1 MIWSHKLFR
10 LGFVLVFLILTACA
24 SKQAKVAVSSQ
35 GKPIQPEKVSINVPQ
50 VNPGKE
56 IVGDSTRPSWVYYQY
71 GLQAIDNH
79 EWAVSKHYLEE
90 SLRLLVTEK
99 YDSTKSRLTRSEDS
113 IYKMQMPLR
122 IVQALEDV
130 YPNLAER
137 DANDSTANDSLSID
151 GVDAYDENVADSASM
166 RVIEN
171 FLDTVDAGRF
181 SLPIRFND
189 RVMQEIYYM
198 TTSARGF
205 ITRSLTRKTAYDSL
219 IYAKLA
225 QKRMPRDLIYLA
237 LVESGFNVKA
247 YSRAKAGGMWQFI
260 PETGI
265 RYGLEVDFW
274 VDMRRNPELATDA
287 ALNYLSALYAEFGD
301 WLLSMAAYNCGEGR
315 IRRLVREKKADSTWG
330 ANRPVTYW
338 DLELPQETM
347 HYVPRILAAM
357 VIGHFPEHYDVSI
370 TKRHLPAYDT
380 VTVFD
385 SFSLD
390 EIAKFLKVPED
401 TLRTLNMELS
411 MWCTPPNRDA
421 YLLRL
426 PVGTRAAFVE
436 NYDRMEKNGFSSWK
450 QHKVRKGE
458 SMGNIAQMYGVRVAE
473 IQRANDMKKNAKLK
487 VGRTL
492 LIPVKVAPRRSTGK
506 KPSKVRTYVVQLG
519 DNLAF
524 ISRRFGISQ
533 ESLRV
538 WNDIDV
544 SSNVKYGDTIYVS
557 KPDLKPTSFVQQRVA
572 IKKGEKYVV
581 KQGDTYAQIAK
592 QYKVP
597 VFLLLQANKGFTKRL
612 TVGDSLSIPAYVR
625 PPRRMSAAVDGGA
638 PIEDSA
644 KSTDSKSNAKSSS
657 SSKGKAEPSEKTAK
671 SSSSNTSK
679 ATASKSP
686 KNTTTIYTVAAGD
699 NLFAI
704 ARKFETTVSAIREMN
719 DMGNSSNILV
729 GQKLKIP
736 GTAAAPSA
744 PKIEEVVHVVKKGE
758 GLWDISRQ
766 YGVTIEDIVKWNG
779 LKDTKIKI
787 GEKLKIK
794 TTKKNKK

>member
-1 MIWSHKLFR
+1 MIWSDKFLR
-10 LGFVLVFLILTACA
+10 LGFALVILILSACA
-24 SKQAKVAVSSQ
+24 PKQANLAASSQ
-35 GKPIQPEKVSINVPQ
+35 GKPIQSEKVSIDVPGP
-50 VNPGKE
+50 NPGKE
-56 IVGDSTRPSWVYYQY
+56 IVGDSSRPSWVYYQY

-99 YDSTKSRLTRSEDS
+99 YDSTKSGLTRSEDS
-113 IYKMQMPLR
+113 IYKMQMPVR

-130 YPNLAER
+130 YPNLSEQEGG
-137 DANDSTANDSLSID
+137 DSTAVDSLSID
-151 GVDAYDENVADSASM
+151 GVDAYDENAADSASM

-181 SLPIRFND
+181 SLPIRFNE

-219 IYAKLA
+219 IYSKLA

-247 YSRAKAGGMWQFI
+247 YSRAKAAGMWQFI

-274 VDMRRNPELATDA
+274 VDMRRNPELATEA
-287 ALNYLSALYAEFGD
+287 ALSYLSTLYAEFGD

-315 IRRLVREKKADSTWG
+315 IRRLIREKKADSTWG
-330 ANRPVTYW
+330 ERPVTYW
-338 DLELPQETM
+338 DLQLPQETM

-357 VIGHFPEHYDVSI
+357 VIGHYPEHYDVSI
-370 TKRHLPAYDT
+370 EKRQLPAYDT
-380 VTVFD
+380 VTVYD

-390 EIAKFLKVPED
+390 EISKFLKVPED
-401 TLRTLNMELS
+401 TLRSLNMELT

-426 PVGTRAAFVE
+426 PYGTRAAFVQ

-458 SMGNIAQMYGVRVAE
+458 SIGNIAQQYGVRVDE
-473 IQRANDMKKNAKLK
+473 IQRANEMKKNAKLK

-492 LIPVKVAPRRSTGK
+492 LIPIKVAPRRSTGK
-506 KPSKVRTYVVQLG
+506 KPTKVRTYVVQLG
-519 DNLAF
+519 DNLGS
-524 ISRRFGISQ
+524 ISRRFGVSQ

-538 WNDIDV
+538 WNNIEAGY
-544 SSNVKYGDTIYVS
+544 NVKKGDTIYVS
-557 KPDLKPTSFVQQRVA
+557 KPDLKPSSFIQQRVA
-572 IKKGEKYVV
+572 LKKGEKYVV
-581 KQGDTYAQIAK
+581 KAGDTYAEIAK
-592 QYKVP
+592 KYKVP
-597 VFLLLQANKGFTKRL
+597 VFLLLQANQGFTKRL
-612 TVGDSLSIPAYVR
+612 TIGDSLAIPAYVR
-625 PPRRMSAAVDGGA
+625 PLRRMSGAVDDA
-638 PIEDSA
+638 TPVVESSKNDDADSKKSS
-644 KSTDSKSNAKSSS
+644 KSTK
-657 SSKGKAEPSEKTAK
+657 KGAEKPSE
-671 SSSSNTSK
+671 
-679 ATASKSP
+679 TASKSS
-686 KNTTTIYTVAAGD
+686 KKSSANTTIIYTVEAGD

-704 ARKFETTVSAIREMN
+704 AKKFSTTVNAIREMN
-719 DMGNSSNILV
+719 EMGNSSNIKV

-736 GTAAAPSA
+736 GSAAPAPSA
-744 PKIEEVVHVVKKGE
+744 PKVEEITHVVKKGE

-787 GEKLKIK
+787 NEKLKIK
-794 TTKKNKK
+794 TTKKSKK

>member
-1 MIWSHKLFR
+1 MIWSDKFVR
-10 LGFVLVFLILTACA
+10 LGFALVLLFLTACA
-24 SKQAKVAVSSQ
+24 PKQAKLAASSQ
-35 GKPIQPEKVSINVPQ
+35 GKPIQPEKVSIDVPGP
-50 VNPGKE
+50 NPGKE

-71 GLQAIDNH
+71 GLQAMDNN

-99 YDSTKSRLTRSEDS
+99 YDSTKSKLTRSEDS
-113 IYKMQMPLR
+113 IYKMQMPVR
-122 IVQALEDV
+122 IVLALEEV
-130 YPNLAER
+130 YPNLSEAGG
-137 DANDSTANDSLSID
+137 DSTSQDSLTID
-151 GVDAYDENVADSASM
+151 GVDAYDENTADSASM

-181 SLPIRFND
+181 SLPIRFNE

-205 ITRSLTRKTAYDSL
+205 ITRSLSRKTAYDSL
-219 IYAKLA
+219 IYTKLA

-247 YSRAKAGGMWQFI
+247 YSRAKAAGMWQFI

-274 VDMRRNPELATDA
+274 VDMRRNPEMATEA
-287 ALNYLSALYAEFGD
+287 ALSYLSTLYAEFGD

-315 IRRLVREKKADSTWG
+315 IRRLIREKKADSTWG
-330 ANRPVTYW
+330 NRPVTYW
-338 DLELPQETM
+338 DLQLPQETM

-357 VIGHFPEHYDVSI
+357 VIGHFPEHYDVAI
-370 TKRHLPAYDT
+370 NKRQLPAYDT
-380 VTVFD
+380 VTVYD

-401 TLRTLNMELS
+401 TLRTLNMELT

-426 PVGTRAAFVE
+426 PYGTRAAFVQ

-458 SMGNIAQMYGVRVAE
+458 SIGVIAQQYGVRVAE
-473 IQRANDMKKNAKLK
+473 IQRANDMKKTKLK
-487 VGRTL
+487 PGRTL

-506 KPSKVRTYVVQLG
+506 KPTKVRTYVVQLG
-519 DNLAF
+519 DNLGS
-524 ISRRFGISQ
+524 ISRRFGVSQ
-533 ESLRV
+533 ESLRI
-538 WNDIDV
+538 WNNIETGY
-544 SSNVKYGDTIYVS
+544 NVKKGDTIFVS
-557 KPDLKPTSFVQQRVA
+557 KPDLKPSSFIQQRVA
-572 IKKGEKYVV
+572 LKKGEKYVV
-581 KQGDTYAQIAK
+581 KAGDTYAEIAK
-592 QYKVP
+592 KYKVP
-597 VFLLLQANKGFTKRL
+597 VFLLLQANSGFTKRL
-612 TVGDSLSIPAYVR
+612 TIGDSLAIPAYVR
-625 PPRRMSAAVDGGA
+625 PPRKMSKAN
-638 PIEDSA
+638 EDEIPVELA
-644 KSTDSKSNAKSSS
+644 KSVEQDSKKSSK
-657 SSKGKAEPSEKTAK
+657 SSKKPAEKSSEPSK
-671 SSSSNTSK
+671 SSK
-679 ATASKSP
+679 KEP
-686 KNTTTIYTVAAGD
+686 VNTTIIYTVEAGD

-704 ARKFETTVSAIREMN
+704 AKKYSTTVAAIREMN
-719 DMGNSSNILV
+719 DMGNSSNIKI

-736 GTAAAPSA
+736 GAAKPAA
-744 PKIEEVVHVVKKGE
+744 NTPKVEEITHVVKKGE

-787 GEKLKIK
+787 NEKLKIK
-794 TTKKNKK
+794 TTKKSKK

>member
-1 MIWSHKLFR
+1 MIWSPKLFR
-10 LGFVLVFLILTACA
+10 VGLALAILMFSACA
-24 SKQAKVAVSSQ
+24 SKQKKIAASPQ
-35 GKPIQPEKVSINVPQ
+35 GKPIQAEQVSIDVPQ
-50 VNPGKE
+50 VNPGME

-99 YDSTKSRLTRSEDS
+99 YDSLKSGLTRSEDS

-130 YPNLAER
+130 YPNLPGEGG
-137 DANDSTANDSLSID
+137 DSTSLDSVSIE
-151 GVDAYDENVADSASM
+151 GVDAYDENVADSASI

-219 IYAKLA
+219 IYTKLA

-260 PETGI
+260 PETGA

-287 ALNYLSALYAEFGD
+287 ALNYLSELHDEFGD

-315 IRRLVREKKADSTWG
+315 IRRLLKEKQADSTWG
-330 ANRPVTYW
+330 PNRPVTYW
-338 DLELPQETM
+338 DLQLPQETM

-357 VIGHFPEHYDVSI
+357 VIGHFPEHYDVEI
-370 TKRHLPAYDT
+370 TKRHLPDYDT

-401 TLRTLNMELS
+401 TLRSLNMELT

-426 PVGTRAAFVE
+426 PYGTRSAFVQ
-436 NYDRMEKNGFSSWK
+436 NYDRMEKNGYSSWK

-458 SMGNIAQMYGVRVAE
+458 SIGNIAQMYGVRASE
-473 IQRANDMKKNAKLK
+473 IQRANDMKNGRLK

-492 LIPVKVAPRRSTGK
+492 LIPIKVAPRRSTGK

-519 DNLAF
+519 DNLAS

-538 WNDIDV
+538 WNNIEAW
-544 SSNVKYGDTIYVS
+544 SNVKNGDTIYVS

-572 IKKGEKYVV
+572 LKKGEKYVV
-581 KQGDTYAQIAK
+581 KAGDTYSLIAK
-592 QYKVP
+592 QFKVP
-597 VFLLLQANKGFTKRL
+597 VFLLLQANRGFTRRL
-612 TVGDSLSIPAYVR
+612 TVGDSLSIPVYVR
-625 PPRRMSAAVDGGA
+625 PARKMSGAVDDGKTV
-638 PIEDSA
+638 IEPPKDYDVADSQ
-644 KSTDSKSNAKSSS
+644 SKSKSSKKSSS
-657 SSKGKAEPSEKTAK
+657 SSK
-671 SSSSNTSK
+671 TS
-679 ATASKSP
+679 
-686 KNTTTIYTVAAGD
+686 KNTTIIYTVASGD
-699 NLFAI
+699 NLYAI
-704 ARKFETTVSAIREMN
+704 AKKFDTSVSAIREMN
-719 DMGNSSNILV
+719 EMGSSSNIKV

-736 GTAAAPSA
+736 GSAASSAPST
-744 PKIEEVVHVVKKGE
+744 PKVEEITHVVKKGE

-779 LKDTKIKI
+779 LKDTKIKVN
-787 GEKLKIK
+787 EKLKIK
-794 TTKKNKK
+794 TTKKRK

>member
-1 MIWSHKLFR
+1 MIWSNKFVR
-10 LGFVLVFLILTACA
+10 LGFVIALLLLTACA
-24 SKQAKVAVSSQ
+24 PKQAKLAASTQ
-35 GKPIQPEKVSINVPQ
+35 GKPIQPEKVSIDVPAK
-50 VNPGKE
+50 NPGKE

-113 IYKMQMPLR
+113 IYKMQMPVR

-130 YPNLAER
+130 YPNLSEQEES
-137 DANDSTANDSLSID
+137 DSSSVDSLSID
-151 GVDAYDENVADSASM
+151 GVDAYDENAADSVSM
-166 RVIEN
+166 HVIEN

-181 SLPIRFND
+181 SLPIRFNE

-198 TTSARGF
+198 TTSARSF

-219 IYAKLA
+219 IYTKLA

-247 YSRAKAGGMWQFI
+247 YSRAKAAGMWQFI
-260 PETGI
+260 PETGM
-265 RYGLEVDFW
+265 RYGLEQDFW
-274 VDMRRNPELATDA
+274 VDMRRNPEMATEA
-287 ALNYLSALYAEFGD
+287 ALSYLSTLYAEFGD

-315 IRRLVREKKADSTWG
+315 IRRLIREKKADSTWG
-330 ANRPVTYW
+330 NRPVTYW
-338 DLELPQETM
+338 DLQLPQETM

-357 VIGHFPEHYDVSI
+357 VIGHFPDHYNVEI
-370 TKRHLPAYDT
+370 TKRVLPAYDT

-401 TLRTLNMELS
+401 TLRTLNMELT

-426 PVGTRAAFVE
+426 PYGTRAVFVQ

-458 SMGNIAQMYGVRVAE
+458 SIGVIAQQYGVRVSE
-473 IQRANDMKKNAKLK
+473 IQRANDMKKTKLK
-487 VGRTL
+487 PGRTL

-519 DNLAF
+519 DNLAS
-524 ISRRFGISQ
+524 ISRRFGVSQ
-533 ESLRV
+533 ESLRI
-538 WNDIDV
+538 WNNIEPGY
-544 SSNVKYGDTIYVS
+544 NVKKGDTIYVS
-557 KPDLKPTSFVQQRVA
+557 KPELKPSSFVQQRVA
-572 IKKGEKYVV
+572 LKKGEKYVV
-581 KQGDTYAQIAK
+581 KTGDTYAAIAK
-592 QYKVP
+592 NYKVP
-597 VFLLLQANKGFTKRL
+597 VFLLLQANSGFTKRL
-612 TVGDSLSIPAYVR
+612 TIGDTLAIPAYVR
-625 PPRRMSAAVDGGA
+625 PPRKMSKAIDDEIPVIETKVVDSS
-638 PIEDSA
+638 D
-644 KSTDSKSNAKSSS
+644 KKSNKSKKTVEPE
-657 SSKGKAEPSEKTAK
+657 SSK
-671 SSSSNTSK
+671 NSK
-679 ATASKSP
+679 KQPVS
-686 KNTTTIYTVAAGD
+686 TTIIYTVEAGD

-704 ARKFETTVSAIREMN
+704 SRKFSTTVAAIREMN
-719 DMGNSSNILV
+719 DMGNSSNIKV

-736 GTAAAPSA
+736 GSAAPVSSA
-744 PKIEEVVHVVKKGE
+744 PKVEEVTHVVKKGE

-787 GEKLKIK
+787 NEKLKIK
-794 TTKKNKK
+794 TTKKIKK

>member
-1 MIWSHKLFR
+1 MIWSDKFVR
-10 LGFVLVFLILTACA
+10 LGFALVLLFLTACA
-24 SKQAKVAVSSQ
+24 PKQAKLAASSQ
-35 GKPIQPEKVSINVPQ
+35 GKPIQPEKVSIDVPGP
-50 VNPGKE
+50 NPGKE

-71 GLQAIDNH
+71 GLQAMDNN

-99 YDSTKSRLTRSEDS
+99 YDSTKSKLTRSEDS
-113 IYKMQMPLR
+113 IYKMQMPVR
-122 IVQALEDV
+122 IVLALEEV
-130 YPNLAER
+130 YPNLSEAGG
-137 DANDSTANDSLSID
+137 DSTSQDSLTID
-151 GVDAYDENVADSASM
+151 GVDAYDENTADSASM

-181 SLPIRFND
+181 SLPIRFNE

-205 ITRSLTRKTAYDSL
+205 ITRSLSRKTAYDSL
-219 IYAKLA
+219 IYTKLA

-247 YSRAKAGGMWQFI
+247 YSRAKAAGMWQFI

-274 VDMRRNPELATDA
+274 VDMRRNPEMATEA
-287 ALNYLSALYAEFGD
+287 ALSYLSTLYAEFGD

-315 IRRLVREKKADSTWG
+315 IRRLIREKKADSTWG
-330 ANRPVTYW
+330 NRPVTYW
-338 DLELPQETM
+338 DLQLPQETM

-357 VIGHFPEHYDVSI
+357 VIGHFPDHYDVAI
-370 TKRHLPAYDT
+370 NKRQLPAYDT
-380 VTVFD
+380 VTVYD

-401 TLRTLNMELS
+401 TLRTLNMELT

-426 PVGTRAAFVE
+426 PYGTRAAFVQ

-458 SMGNIAQMYGVRVAE
+458 SIGVIAQQYGVRVAE
-473 IQRANDMKKNAKLK
+473 IQRANDMKKTKLK
-487 VGRTL
+487 PGRTL

-506 KPSKVRTYVVQLG
+506 KPTKVRTYVVQLG
-519 DNLAF
+519 DNLGS
-524 ISRRFGISQ
+524 ISRRFGVSQ
-533 ESLRV
+533 ESLRI
-538 WNDIDV
+538 WNNIETGY
-544 SSNVKYGDTIYVS
+544 NVKKGDTIFVS
-557 KPDLKPTSFVQQRVA
+557 KPDLKPSSFIQQRVA
-572 IKKGEKYVV
+572 LKKGEKYVV
-581 KQGDTYAQIAK
+581 KAGDTYAEIAK
-592 QYKVP
+592 KYKVP
-597 VFLLLQANKGFTKRL
+597 VFLLLQANSGFTKRL
-612 TVGDSLSIPAYVR
+612 TIGDSLAIPAYVR
-625 PPRRMSAAVDGGA
+625 PPRKMSKAN
-638 PIEDSA
+638 EDEIPVELA
-644 KSTDSKSNAKSSS
+644 KSVEQDSKKSSK
-657 SSKGKAEPSEKTAK
+657 SSKKPAEKSSEPS
-671 SSSSNTSK
+671 SK
-679 ATASKSP
+679 PSKKEP
-686 KNTTTIYTVAAGD
+686 VNTTIIYTVEAGD

-704 ARKFETTVSAIREMN
+704 AKKYSTTVAAIREMN
-719 DMGNSSNILV
+719 DMGNSSNIKI

-736 GTAAAPSA
+736 GSAKPAANT
-744 PKIEEVVHVVKKGE
+744 PKVEEITHVVKKGE

-787 GEKLKIK
+787 NEKLKIK
-794 TTKKNKK
+794 TTKKPKK

>member
-1 MIWSHKLFR
+1 MLS
-10 LGFVLVFLILTACA
+10 ACA
-24 SKQAKVAVSSQ
+24 PKQAKLAASSQ
-35 GKPIQPEKVSINVPQ
+35 GKPIQAEKVSIDVPGP
-50 VNPGKE
+50 NPGKE

-71 GLQAIDNH
+71 GLQAMDNNQ
-79 EWAVSKHYLEE
+79 WAVSKHYLEE

-99 YDSTKSRLTRSEDS
+99 YDSTKSGLTRSEDS
-113 IYKMQMPLR
+113 IYKMQMPVR

-130 YPNLAER
+130 YPNLAEQEGS
-137 DANDSTANDSLSID
+137 DSTNTDSLSID
-151 GVDAYDENVADSASM
+151 GVDAYDENAADSASM

-181 SLPIRFND
+181 SLPIRFNE

-198 TTSARGF
+198 TTTARGF

-219 IYAKLA
+219 IYTKLA

-247 YSRAKAGGMWQFI
+247 YSRAKAAGMWQFI

-274 VDMRRNPELATDA
+274 VDMRRNPEMATEA
-287 ALNYLSALYAEFGD
+287 ALSYLSTLYAEFGD

-315 IRRLVREKKADSTWG
+315 IRRLIREKKADSTWG
-330 ANRPVTYW
+330 NRPVTYW
-338 DLELPQETM
+338 DLQLPQETM

-357 VIGHFPEHYDVSI
+357 VIGHYPNHYDVSI
-370 TKRHLPAYDT
+370 TKRQLPAYDT
-380 VTVFD
+380 VTVYD

-401 TLRTLNMELS
+401 TLRTLNMELT

-426 PVGTRAAFVE
+426 PYGTRAAFVQ

-450 QHKVRKGE
+450 EHKVRKGE
-458 SMGNIAQMYGVRVAE
+458 SIGVIAQQYGVRVAE
-473 IQRANDMKKNAKLK
+473 IQRANDLKKTKLK
-487 VGRTL
+487 PGRTL
-492 LIPVKVAPRRSTGK
+492 LIPIKVAPRRSTGK
-506 KPSKVRTYVVQLG
+506 KPTKVRTYVVQLG
-519 DNLAF
+519 DNLAS

-538 WNDIDV
+538 WNNIEAGY
-544 SSNVKYGDTIYVS
+544 NVKKGDTIFVS

-572 IKKGEKYVV
+572 LKKGEKYVV
-581 KQGDTYAQIAK
+581 KAGDTYAEIAK
-592 QYKVP
+592 KYKVP
-597 VFLLLQANKGFTKRL
+597 VFLLLQANSGFTKRL
-612 TVGDSLSIPAYVR
+612 TIGDSLAIPAYVR
-625 PPRRMSAAVDGGA
+625 PPRKMSKAVE
-638 PIEDSA
+638 EDVPVEVAKAVETDSKKSSKSSKKSAEKPAESA
-644 KSTDSKSNAKSSS
+644 KSSK
-657 SSKGKAEPSEKTAK
+657 KAPVS
-671 SSSSNTSK
+671 
-679 ATASKSP
+679 
-686 KNTTTIYTVAAGD
+686 TTIIYTVEAGD

-704 ARKFETTVSAIREMN
+704 AKKYSTTVAAIREMN
-719 DMGNSSNILV
+719 DMGNSSNIKV

-736 GTAAAPSA
+736 GSAAPASSA
-744 PKIEEVVHVVKKGE
+744 PKVEEITHVVKKGE

-787 GEKLKIK
+787 NEKLKIK
-794 TTKKNKK
+794 TTKKPKK

>member
-1 MIWSHKLFR
+1 MIWSDKFVR
-10 LGFVLVFLILTACA
+10 LGFALVLLFLTACA
-24 SKQAKVAVSSQ
+24 PKQAKLAASSQ
-35 GKPIQPEKVSINVPQ
+35 GKPIQPEKVSIDVPGP
-50 VNPGKE
+50 NPGKE

-71 GLQAIDNH
+71 GLQAMDNSQ
-79 EWAVSKHYLEE
+79 WAVSKHYLEE

-99 YDSTKSRLTRSEDS
+99 YDSTKSKLTRSEDS
-113 IYKMQMPLR
+113 IYKMQMPVR

-130 YPNLAER
+130 YPNLSEQ
-137 DANDSTANDSLSID
+137 DDNDSTSADSLSIE
-151 GVDAYDENVADSASM
+151 GVDAYDENAADSASI

-181 SLPIRFND
+181 SLPIRFNE

-205 ITRSLTRKTAYDSL
+205 ITRSLSRKTAYDSL

-247 YSRAKAGGMWQFI
+247 YSRAKAAGMWQFI

-274 VDMRRNPELATDA
+274 VDMRRNPEMATEA
-287 ALNYLSALYAEFGD
+287 ALSYLSTLYAEFGD

-315 IRRLVREKKADSTWG
+315 IRRLIREKKADSTWG
-330 ANRPVTYW
+330 NRPVTYW
-338 DLELPQETM
+338 DLQLPQETM

-357 VIGHFPEHYDVSI
+357 VIGHYPNHYDVTI
-370 TKRHLPAYDT
+370 TKRQLPVYDT
-380 VTVFD
+380 VTVYD

-401 TLRTLNMELS
+401 TLRTLNMELT

-426 PVGTRAAFVE
+426 PYGTRAAFVQ

-450 QHKVRKGE
+450 EHKVRKGE
-458 SMGNIAQMYGVRVAE
+458 SIGVIAQQYGVRVAE
-473 IQRANDMKKNAKLK
+473 IQRANDMKKTKLK
-487 VGRTL
+487 PGRTL

-506 KPSKVRTYVVQLG
+506 KPTKVRTYVVLLG
-519 DNLAF
+519 DNLGS
-524 ISRRFGISQ
+524 ISRRFGVSQ
-533 ESLRV
+533 ESLRI
-538 WNDIDV
+538 WNNIETGY
-544 SSNVKYGDTIYVS
+544 NVKKGDTIYVS
-557 KPDLKPTSFVQQRVA
+557 KPDLKPTSFIQQRVA
-572 IKKGEKYVV
+572 LKKGEKYVV
-581 KQGDTYAQIAK
+581 KAGDTYAEIAK
-592 QYKVP
+592 KYKVP
-597 VFLLLQANKGFTKRL
+597 VFLLLQANSGFTKRL
-612 TVGDSLSIPAYVR
+612 TIGDSLAIPAYVR
-625 PPRRMSAAVDGGA
+625 PPRKMSKATDEEYPVEPAKAV
-638 PIEDSA
+638 ESSDSKTSR
-644 KSTDSKSNAKSSS
+644 KSSKKTADKSSDSKSSNSKSS
-657 SSKGKAEPSEKTAK
+657 KKAPVS
-671 SSSSNTSK
+671 
-679 ATASKSP
+679 
-686 KNTTTIYTVAAGD
+686 TTILYTVEAGD
-699 NLFAI
+699 NLYSI
-704 ARKFETTVSAIREMN
+704 SKKYSTTVAAIREMN
-719 DMGNSSNILV
+719 DMGNSSNIKV

-736 GTAAAPSA
+736 GSAAPAPSA
-744 PKIEEVVHVVKKGE
+744 PKVEEITHVVKKGE

-787 GEKLKIK
+787 NEKLKIK

>member
-1 MIWSHKLFR
+1 MIWSDKFVR
-10 LGFVLVFLILTACA
+10 LGFALVLLFLTACA
-24 SKQAKVAVSSQ
+24 PKQAKLAASSQ
-35 GKPIQPEKVSINVPQ
+35 GKPIQPEKVSIDVPGP
-50 VNPGKE
+50 NPGKE

-71 GLQAIDNH
+71 GLQAMDNSQ
-79 EWAVSKHYLEE
+79 WAVSKHYLEE

-99 YDSTKSRLTRSEDS
+99 YDSTKSKLTRSEDS
-113 IYKMQMPLR
+113 IYKMQMPVR

-130 YPNLAER
+130 YPNLSEQ
-137 DANDSTANDSLSID
+137 DDNDSTSADSLSIE
-151 GVDAYDENVADSASM
+151 GVDAYDENAADSASI

-181 SLPIRFND
+181 SLPIRFNE

-205 ITRSLTRKTAYDSL
+205 ITRSLSRKTAYDSL

-247 YSRAKAGGMWQFI
+247 YSRAKAAGMWQFI

-274 VDMRRNPELATDA
+274 VDMRRNPEMATEA
-287 ALNYLSALYAEFGD
+287 ALSYLSTLYAEFGD

-315 IRRLVREKKADSTWG
+315 IRRLIREKKADSTWG
-330 ANRPVTYW
+330 NRPVTYW
-338 DLELPQETM
+338 DLQLPQETM

-357 VIGHFPEHYDVSI
+357 VIGHYPNHYDVTI
-370 TKRHLPAYDT
+370 TKRQLPVYDT
-380 VTVFD
+380 VTVYD

-401 TLRTLNMELS
+401 TLRTLNMELT

-426 PVGTRAAFVE
+426 PYGTRAAFVQ
-436 NYDRMEKNGFSSWK
+436 NYDRMEKNGFTSWK

-458 SMGNIAQMYGVRVAE
+458 SIGVIAQQYGVRVAE
-473 IQRANDMKKNAKLK
+473 IQRANDMKKTKLK
-487 VGRTL
+487 PGRTL

-506 KPSKVRTYVVQLG
+506 KPTKVRTYVVLLG
-519 DNLAF
+519 DNLGS
-524 ISRRFGISQ
+524 ISRRFGVSQ
-533 ESLRV
+533 ESLRI
-538 WNDIDV
+538 WNNIETGY
-544 SSNVKYGDTIYVS
+544 NVKKGDTIYVS
-557 KPDLKPTSFVQQRVA
+557 KPDLKPTSFIQQRVA
-572 IKKGEKYVV
+572 LKKGEKYVV
-581 KQGDTYAQIAK
+581 KAGDTYAEIAK
-592 QYKVP
+592 KYKVP
-597 VFLLLQANKGFTKRL
+597 VFLLLQANSGFTKRL
-612 TVGDSLSIPAYVR
+612 TIGDSLAIPAYVR
-625 PPRRMSAAVDGGA
+625 PPRKMSKATDEEYPVEPAKAV
-638 PIEDSA
+638 ESSDSKTSR
-644 KSTDSKSNAKSSS
+644 KSSKKTADKSSDSKSSNSKSS
-657 SSKGKAEPSEKTAK
+657 KKAPVS
-671 SSSSNTSK
+671 
-679 ATASKSP
+679 
-686 KNTTTIYTVAAGD
+686 TTILYTVEAGD
-699 NLFAI
+699 NLYSI
-704 ARKFETTVSAIREMN
+704 SKKYSTTVAAIREMN
-719 DMGNSSNILV
+719 DMGNSSNIKV

-736 GTAAAPSA
+736 GSAAPAPSA
-744 PKIEEVVHVVKKGE
+744 PKVEEITHVVKKGE

-787 GEKLKIK
+787 NEKLKIK

>member
-1 MIWSHKLFR
+1 VIWSHKLLG
-10 LGFVLVFLILTACA
+10 LGFAFIVLMLSACA
-24 SKQAKVAVSSQ
+24 SKQAKVVASPQ
-35 GKPIQPEKVSINVPQ
+35 EKPIQPEKVVIDVPQ

-56 IVGDSTRPSWVYYQY
+56 IVGDSSRPSWVYYQY
-71 GLQAIDNH
+71 GLQAIDNN

-99 YDSTKSRLTRSEDS
+99 YDSTKSRLTRAEDS

-130 YPNLAER
+130 YPNLPGEGA
-137 DANDSTANDSLSID
+137 DSTSTDSVSIE
-151 GVDAYDENVADSASM
+151 GVDAYDENVADSASI

-181 SLPIRFND
+181 SLPIRFNE

-198 TTSARGF
+198 TTSARAF
-205 ITRSLTRKTAYDSL
+205 ITRSLSRKTAYDSL
-219 IYAKLA
+219 IYTKLA
-225 QKRMPRDLIYLA
+225 QHGMPRDLIYLA

-247 YSRAKAGGMWQFI
+247 YSRAKAAGMWQFI

-274 VDMRRNPELATDA
+274 VDMRRNPELATEA
-287 ALNYLSALYAEFGD
+287 ALTYLTQLHDEFGD

-315 IRRLVREKKADSTWG
+315 IRRLIREKHADPTWG
-330 ANRPVTYW
+330 DRPVTYW
-338 DLELPQETM
+338 DLQLPQETM

-357 VIGHFPEHYDVSI
+357 VIGHFPEQYDVSI
-370 TKRHLPAYDT
+370 TKRQLPPYDT
-380 VTVFD
+380 VTVYD
-385 SFSLD
+385 SFSMD
-390 EIAKFLKVPED
+390 EISKFLKVPED
-401 TLRTLNMELS
+401 TLRSLNMELT

-426 PVGTRAAFVE
+426 PYGTRAAFVQ

-458 SMGNIAQMYGVRVAE
+458 SIGSIAQQYGVRAAE
-473 IQRANDMKKNAKLK
+473 IQRANDMRKNARLK

-492 LIPVKVAPRRSTGK
+492 LIPIKVAPRRSTGK

-519 DNLAF
+519 DNLGS

-538 WNDIDV
+538 WNHIEAW
-544 SSNVKYGDTIYVS
+544 SNVKNGDTIYVS
-557 KPDLKPTSFVQQRVA
+557 KPDLKPSSFVQQRVA
-572 IKKGEKYVV
+572 LKKGEKYIV
-581 KQGDTYAQIAK
+581 QAGDTYAAIAK
-592 QYKVP
+592 KYKVP
-597 VFLLLQANKGFTKRL
+597 VFLLLQANNGFTKRL

-625 PPRRMSAAVDGGA
+625 PPRKMSGAVDDGN
-638 PIEDSA
+638 PVVEPPKVVNVDDSQ
-644 KSTDSKSNAKSSS
+644 SKSKSSKKNAT
-657 SSKGKAEPSEKTAK
+657 SSK
-671 SSSSNTSK
+671 SS
-679 ATASKSP
+679 
-686 KNTTTIYTVAAGD
+686 KNTTIIYTVAAGD
-699 NLFAI
+699 NLYAI
-704 ARKFETTVSAIREMN
+704 AKKFDTSVSAIRDMN
-719 DMGNSSNILV
+719 EMGNSSNIKV

-736 GTAAAPSA
+736 GSGAPAVST
-744 PKIEEVVHVVKKGE
+744 PKVEEVTHVVKKGE

-779 LKDTKIKI
+779 LKDTKIKVN
-787 GEKLKIK
+787 EKLKIK
-794 TTKKNKK
+794 TTKKKK

>member
-1 MIWSHKLFR
+1 MIWSNTFLR
-10 LGFVLVFLILTACA
+10 LGFALVFLMLSACA
-24 SKQAKVAVSSQ
+24 SKQANVAASSQ
-35 GKPIQPEKVSINVPQ
+35 GRPIPTEKVSIDVSGT
-50 VNPGKE
+50 NPGKE

-71 GLQAIDNH
+71 GLQAIDNN

-99 YDSTKSRLTRSEDS
+99 YDSSKSRLTRSEDS
-113 IYKMQMPLR
+113 IYRMQMPVR

-130 YPNLAER
+130 YPNLSQ
-137 DANDSTANDSLSID
+137 DGDDSTSVDSLSID
-151 GVDAYDENVADSASM
+151 GVDAYDENAADSASM

-181 SLPIRFND
+181 SLPVRFNE

-198 TTSARGF
+198 TTTARGF

-219 IYAKLA
+219 IYTKLA

-247 YSRAKAGGMWQFI
+247 YSRAKAAGMWQFI

-287 ALNYLSALYAEFGD
+287 ALSYLSSLYAEFGD

-315 IRRLVREKKADSTWG
+315 IRRLIREKKADSTWG
-330 ANRPVTYW
+330 DRPVTYW
-338 DLELPQETM
+338 DLQLPQETM

-357 VIGHFPEHYDVSI
+357 VIGHFPDHYDVAI
-370 TKRHLPAYDT
+370 EKRHLPAYDT

-385 SFSLD
+385 SFSMD

-401 TLRTLNMELS
+401 TLRTLNMELT

-426 PVGTRAAFVE
+426 PYGTRAAFVQ

-458 SMGNIAQMYGVRVAE
+458 SIGNIAQQYGVRVAE

-506 KPSKVRTYVVQLG
+506 KPTKVRTYVVQLG
-519 DNLAF
+519 DNLGS
-524 ISRRFGISQ
+524 ISRRFGVSQ

-538 WNDIDV
+538 WNNIDAGY
-544 SSNVKYGDTIYVS
+544 NVKKGDTIYVS
-557 KPDLKPTSFVQQRVA
+557 KPDLKPSSFVQQRVA
-572 IKKGEKYVV
+572 LKKGEKYIV
-581 KQGDTYAQIAK
+581 KEGDTYALIAK

-597 VFLLLQANKGFTKRL
+597 VFLLLQANSGFTKRL
-612 TVGDSLSIPAYVR
+612 TIGDSLSIPVYVR
-625 PPRRMSAAVDGGA
+625 PPRKMSKAIDDEV
-638 PIEDSA
+638 PVVEVA
-644 KSTDSKSNAKSSS
+644 KANETTDSKKSNKNSKKS
-657 SSKGKAEPSEKTAK
+657 AEPA
-671 SSSSNTSK
+671 
-679 ATASKSP
+679 ASKKQPVS
-686 KNTTTIYTVAAGD
+686 TTIIYTVESGD

-704 ARKFETTVSAIREMN
+704 AKKYSTTVNAIREMN
-719 DMGNSSNILV
+719 EMGNSSNIKV

-736 GTAAAPSA
+736 GSAAPA
-744 PKIEEVVHVVKKGE
+744 PSTPKVEEITHVVKKGE

-787 GEKLKIK
+787 NEKLKIK

>member
-1 MIWSHKLFR
+1 MIWSDKFVR
-10 LGFVLVFLILTACA
+10 LGFALVLLFLTACA
-24 SKQAKVAVSSQ
+24 PKQAKLAASSQ
-35 GKPIQPEKVSINVPQ
+35 GKPIQPEKVSIDVPGP
-50 VNPGKE
+50 NPGKE

-71 GLQAIDNH
+71 GLQAMDNN

-99 YDSTKSRLTRSEDS
+99 YDSTKSKLTRSEDS
-113 IYKMQMPLR
+113 IYKMQMPVR
-122 IVQALEDV
+122 IVLALEEV
-130 YPNLAER
+130 YPNLSEAGG
-137 DANDSTANDSLSID
+137 DSTSLDSLTID
-151 GVDAYDENVADSASM
+151 GVDAYDENTADSASM

-181 SLPIRFND
+181 SLPIRFNE

-205 ITRSLTRKTAYDSL
+205 ITRSLSRKTAYDSL
-219 IYAKLA
+219 IYTKLA

-247 YSRAKAGGMWQFI
+247 YSRAKAAGMWQFI

-274 VDMRRNPELATDA
+274 VDMRRNPEMATEA
-287 ALNYLSALYAEFGD
+287 ALSYLSTLYAEFGD

-315 IRRLVREKKADSTWG
+315 IRRLIREKKADSTWG
-330 ANRPVTYW
+330 NRPVTYW
-338 DLELPQETM
+338 DLQLPQETM

-357 VIGHFPEHYDVSI
+357 VIGHFPDHYDVAI
-370 TKRHLPAYDT
+370 NKRQLPAYDT
-380 VTVFD
+380 VTVYD

-401 TLRTLNMELS
+401 TLRTLNMELT

-426 PVGTRAAFVE
+426 PYGTRAAFVQ

-458 SMGNIAQMYGVRVAE
+458 SIGVIAQQYGVRVAE
-473 IQRANDMKKNAKLK
+473 IQRANDMKKTKLK
-487 VGRTL
+487 PGRTL

-506 KPSKVRTYVVQLG
+506 KPTKVRTYVVQLG
-519 DNLAF
+519 DNLGS
-524 ISRRFGISQ
+524 ISRRFGVSQ
-533 ESLRV
+533 ESLRI
-538 WNDIDV
+538 WNNIETGY
-544 SSNVKYGDTIYVS
+544 NVKKGDTIFVS
-557 KPDLKPTSFVQQRVA
+557 KPDLKPSSFIQQRVA
-572 IKKGEKYVV
+572 LKKGEKYVV
-581 KQGDTYAQIAK
+581 KAGDTYAEIAK
-592 QYKVP
+592 KYKVP
-597 VFLLLQANKGFTKRL
+597 VFLLLQANSGFTKRL
-612 TVGDSLSIPAYVR
+612 TIGDSLAIPAYVR
-625 PPRRMSAAVDGGA
+625 PPRKMSKAN
-638 PIEDSA
+638 EDEIPVELA
-644 KSTDSKSNAKSSS
+644 KSVEQDSKKSSK
-657 SSKGKAEPSEKTAK
+657 SSKKPAEKSSEPSSK
-671 SSSSNTSK
+671 SSK
-679 ATASKSP
+679 KEP
-686 KNTTTIYTVAAGD
+686 VNTTIIYTVEAGD

-704 ARKFETTVSAIREMN
+704 AKKYSTTVAAIREMN
-719 DMGNSSNILV
+719 DMGNSSNIKI

-736 GTAAAPSA
+736 GAAKPAASS
-744 PKIEEVVHVVKKGE
+744 PKVEEITHVVKKGE

-787 GEKLKIK
+787 NEKLKIK
-794 TTKKNKK
+794 TTKKPKK

>member
-1 MIWSHKLFR
+1 MIWSDKFVR
-10 LGFVLVFLILTACA
+10 LGFALVLLFLTACA
-24 SKQAKVAVSSQ
+24 PKQAKLAASSQ
-35 GKPIQPEKVSINVPQ
+35 GKPIQPEKVSIDVPGP
-50 VNPGKE
+50 NPGKE

-71 GLQAIDNH
+71 GLQAMDNSQ
-79 EWAVSKHYLEE
+79 WAVSKHYLEE

-99 YDSTKSRLTRSEDS
+99 YDSTKSKLTRSEDS
-113 IYKMQMPLR
+113 IYKMQMPVR

-130 YPNLAER
+130 YPNLAEQEGS
-137 DANDSTANDSLSID
+137 DSTNTDSLTIE
-151 GVDAYDENVADSASM
+151 GVDAYDENAADSASM

-181 SLPIRFND
+181 SLPIRFNE

-219 IYAKLA
+219 IYTKLA

-247 YSRAKAGGMWQFI
+247 YSRAKAAGMWQFI

-274 VDMRRNPELATDA
+274 VDMRRNPEMATEA
-287 ALNYLSALYAEFGD
+287 ALSYLSTLYAEFGD

-315 IRRLVREKKADSTWG
+315 IRRLIREKKADSTWG
-330 ANRPVTYW
+330 NRPVTYW
-338 DLELPQETM
+338 DLQLPQETM

-357 VIGHFPEHYDVSI
+357 VIGHYPSHYDVEI
-370 TKRHLPAYDT
+370 TKRQLPAYDT
-380 VTVFD
+380 VTVYD

-401 TLRTLNMELS
+401 TLRTLNMELT

-426 PVGTRAAFVE
+426 PYGTRAAFVQ

-450 QHKVRKGE
+450 EHKVRKGE
-458 SMGNIAQMYGVRVAE
+458 SIGVIAQQYGVRVAE
-473 IQRANDMKKNAKLK
+473 IQRANDMKKTKLK
-487 VGRTL
+487 PGRTL

-506 KPSKVRTYVVQLG
+506 KPTKVRTYVVLLG
-519 DNLAF
+519 DNLGS
-524 ISRRFGISQ
+524 ISRRFGVSQ
-533 ESLRV
+533 ESLRI
-538 WNDIDV
+538 WNNIETGY
-544 SSNVKYGDTIYVS
+544 NVKKGDTIYVS
-557 KPDLKPTSFVQQRVA
+557 KPDLKPTSFIQQRVA
-572 IKKGEKYVV
+572 LKKGEKYVV
-581 KQGDTYAQIAK
+581 KAGDTYAQIAK
-592 QYKVP
+592 KYKVP
-597 VFLLLQANKGFTKRL
+597 VFLLLQANQGFTKRL
-612 TVGDSLSIPAYVR
+612 TIGDSLAIPAYVR
-625 PPRRMSAAVDGGA
+625 PPRKM
-638 PIEDSA
+638 
-644 KSTDSKSNAKSSS
+644 
-657 SSKGKAEPSEKTAK
+657 
-671 SSSSNTSK
+671 SK
-679 ATASKSP
+679 ATDEEYPVEPAKAVESSDSKTSSKSSKKTADKSSNSKSSNSKSSKKAP
-686 KNTTTIYTVAAGD
+686 VSTTILYTVEAGD
-699 NLFAI
+699 NLYSI
-704 ARKFETTVSAIREMN
+704 SKKYSTTVAAIREMN
-719 DMGNSSNILV
+719 DMGNSSNIKV

-736 GTAAAPSA
+736 GSVAPAPST
-744 PKIEEVVHVVKKGE
+744 PKVEEITHVVKKGE

-787 GEKLKIK
+787 NEKLKIK

>member
-1 MIWSHKLFR
+1 MIWSNKFVR
-10 LGFVLVFLILTACA
+10 LGIAIAFLFLTACA
-24 SKQAKVAVSSQ
+24 PKQAKLVASSQ
-35 GKPIQPEKVSINVPQ
+35 GQPIQPEKVFIDVPGP
-50 VNPGKE
+50 NPGKE
-56 IVGDSTRPSWVYYQY
+56 VVGDSTRPSWVYYQY
-71 GLQAIDNH
+71 GLQAMDNNQ
-79 EWAVSKHYLEE
+79 WAVSKHYLEE

-99 YDSTKSRLTRSEDS
+99 YDSTKSKLTRSEDS
-113 IYKMQMPLR
+113 IYKMQMPVR

-130 YPNLAER
+130 YPNLSEQEG
-137 DANDSTANDSLSID
+137 NDSSSVDSLSID
-151 GVDAYDENVADSASM
+151 GVDAYDENAADSASM

-181 SLPIRFND
+181 SLPIRFNE

-219 IYAKLA
+219 IYTKLA

-287 ALNYLSALYAEFGD
+287 ALSYLSSLYAEFGD

-315 IRRLVREKKADSTWG
+315 IRRLIKEKKADSTWG
-330 ANRPVTYW
+330 NRPVTYW
-338 DLELPQETM
+338 DLQLPQETM

-357 VIGHFPEHYDVSI
+357 VIGHFPDHYDVAI
-370 TKRHLPAYDT
+370 EKRHLPAYDT

-401 TLRTLNMELS
+401 TLRTLNMELT

-426 PVGTRAAFVE
+426 PYGTRAAFVQ

-458 SMGNIAQMYGVRVAE
+458 SIGVIAQQYGVRVSE
-473 IQRANDMKKNAKLK
+473 IQRANDMKKTKLK
-487 VGRTL
+487 PGRTL
-492 LIPVKVAPRRSTGK
+492 LIPIKVAPRRSTGK
-506 KPSKVRTYVVQLG
+506 KPTKVRTYVVQLG
-519 DNLAF
+519 DNLGS
-524 ISRRFGISQ
+524 ISRRFGVSQ

-538 WNDIDV
+538 WNNIEAGY
-544 SSNVKYGDTIYVS
+544 NVKKGDTIYVS
-557 KPDLKPTSFVQQRVA
+557 KPELKPTSFVQQRVA
-572 IKKGEKYVV
+572 LKKGEKYVV
-581 KQGDTYAQIAK
+581 KSGDTYAEIAK
-592 QYKVP
+592 KYKVP
-597 VFLLLQANKGFTKRL
+597 VFLLLQANSGFTKRL
-612 TVGDSLSIPAYVR
+612 TIGDSLAIPAYVR
-625 PPRRMSAAVDGGA
+625 PPRKMSKAVDDEDPVVELAKA
-638 PIEDSA
+638 PE
-644 KSTDSKSNAKSSS
+644 STDSKKSTTKSS
-657 SSKGKAEPSEKTAK
+657 KK
-671 SSSSNTSK
+671 SDES
-679 ATASKSP
+679 TASKSSKKTP
-686 KNTTTIYTVAAGD
+686 VSTTIIYTVESGD

-704 ARKFETTVSAIREMN
+704 ARKFSTTVAAIRDMNEM
-719 DMGNSSNILV
+719 GSSSNIKV

-736 GTAAAPSA
+736 GSVATAPST
-744 PKIEEVVHVVKKGE
+744 PKVEEITHVVKKGE

-787 GEKLKIK
+787 NEKLKIK

>member
-1 MIWSHKLFR
+1 MIWSDKLLR
-10 LGFVLVFLILTACA
+10 LGFALVILMLSACA
-24 SKQAKVAVSSQ
+24 PKQAKLAASSQ
-35 GKPIQPEKVSINVPQ
+35 GKPIQAEKVSIDVPGP
-50 VNPGKE
+50 NPGKE

-71 GLQAIDNH
+71 GLQAMDNKQ
-79 EWAVSKHYLEE
+79 WAVSKHYLEE

-99 YDSTKSRLTRSEDS
+99 YDSTKSGLTRSEDS
-113 IYKMQMPLR
+113 IYKMQMPVR

-130 YPNLAER
+130 YPNLSEQ
-137 DANDSTANDSLSID
+137 DGSDSTSTDSLSID
-151 GVDAYDENVADSASM
+151 GVDAYDENAADSASM

-181 SLPIRFND
+181 SLPIRFNE

-198 TTSARGF
+198 TTTARGF

-219 IYAKLA
+219 IYTKLA

-247 YSRAKAGGMWQFI
+247 YSRAKAAGMWQFI

-274 VDMRRNPELATDA
+274 VDMRRNPEMATEA
-287 ALNYLSALYAEFGD
+287 ALSYLSTLYAEFGD

-315 IRRLVREKKADSTWG
+315 IRRLIREKKADSTWG
-330 ANRPVTYW
+330 NRPVTYW
-338 DLELPQETM
+338 DLQLPQETM

-357 VIGHFPEHYDVSI
+357 VIGHYPNHYDVSI
-370 TKRHLPAYDT
+370 TKRQLPAYDT
-380 VTVFD
+380 VTVYD

-401 TLRTLNMELS
+401 TLRTLNMELT

-426 PVGTRAAFVE
+426 PYGTRAAFVQ

-450 QHKVRKGE
+450 EHKVRKGE
-458 SMGNIAQMYGVRVAE
+458 SIGVIAQQYGVRVAE
-473 IQRANDMKKNAKLK
+473 IQRANDLKKNKLK
-487 VGRTL
+487 PGRTL
-492 LIPVKVAPRRSTGK
+492 LIPIKVAPRRSTGK
-506 KPSKVRTYVVQLG
+506 KPTKVRTYVVQLG
-519 DNLAF
+519 DNLAS

-538 WNDIDV
+538 WNNIEAGY
-544 SSNVKYGDTIYVS
+544 NVKKGDTIFVS

-572 IKKGEKYVV
+572 LKKGEKYVV
-581 KQGDTYAQIAK
+581 KAGDTYAEIAK
-592 QYKVP
+592 KYKVP
-597 VFLLLQANKGFTKRL
+597 VFLLLQANSGFTKRL
-612 TVGDSLSIPAYVR
+612 TIGDSLAIPAYVR
-625 PPRRMSAAVDGGA
+625 PPRKMSKAVE
-638 PIEDSA
+638 EDVPVEVAKAVETDSKKSSKSSKKSAEKPAESA
-644 KSTDSKSNAKSSS
+644 KSSK
-657 SSKGKAEPSEKTAK
+657 KAPVS
-671 SSSSNTSK
+671 
-679 ATASKSP
+679 
-686 KNTTTIYTVAAGD
+686 TTIIYTVEAGD

-704 ARKFETTVSAIREMN
+704 AKKYSTTVAAIREMN
-719 DMGNSSNILV
+719 DMGNSSNIKV

-736 GTAAAPSA
+736 GSAAPAPSA
-744 PKIEEVVHVVKKGE
+744 PKVEEITHVVKKGE

-787 GEKLKIK
+787 NEKLKIK
-794 TTKKNKK
+794 TTKKPKK

>member
-1 MIWSHKLFR
+1 MIWSDKFVR
-10 LGFVLVFLILTACA
+10 LGFALVLLFLTACA
-24 SKQAKVAVSSQ
+24 PKQAKLAASSQ
-35 GKPIQPEKVSINVPQ
+35 GKPIQPEKVSIDVPGP
-50 VNPGKE
+50 NPGKE

-71 GLQAIDNH
+71 GLQAMDNN

-99 YDSTKSRLTRSEDS
+99 YDSIKSKLTRSEDS
-113 IYKMQMPLR
+113 IYKMQMPVR
-122 IVQALEDV
+122 IVLALEEV
-130 YPNLAER
+130 YPNLSEAGG
-137 DANDSTANDSLSID
+137 DSTSQDSLTID
-151 GVDAYDENVADSASM
+151 GVDAYDENTADSASM

-181 SLPIRFND
+181 SLPIRFNE

-205 ITRSLTRKTAYDSL
+205 ITRSLSRKTAYDSL
-219 IYAKLA
+219 IYTKLA

-247 YSRAKAGGMWQFI
+247 YSRAKAAGMWQFI

-274 VDMRRNPELATDA
+274 VDMRRNPEMATEA
-287 ALNYLSALYAEFGD
+287 ALSYLSTLYAEFGD

-315 IRRLVREKKADSTWG
+315 IRRLIREKKADSTWG
-330 ANRPVTYW
+330 NRPVTYW
-338 DLELPQETM
+338 DLQLPQETM

-357 VIGHFPEHYDVSI
+357 VIGHFPDHYDVAI
-370 TKRHLPAYDT
+370 NKRQLPAYDT
-380 VTVFD
+380 VTVYD

-401 TLRTLNMELS
+401 TLRTLNMELT

-426 PVGTRAAFVE
+426 PYGTRAAFVQ

-458 SMGNIAQMYGVRVAE
+458 SIGVIAQQYGVRVAE
-473 IQRANDMKKNAKLK
+473 IQRANDMKKTKLK
-487 VGRTL
+487 PGRTL

-506 KPSKVRTYVVQLG
+506 KPTKVRTYVVQLG
-519 DNLAF
+519 DNLGS
-524 ISRRFGISQ
+524 ISRRFGVSQ
-533 ESLRV
+533 ESLRI
-538 WNDIDV
+538 WNNIETGY
-544 SSNVKYGDTIYVS
+544 NVKKGDTIFVS
-557 KPDLKPTSFVQQRVA
+557 KPDLKPSSFIQQRVA
-572 IKKGEKYVV
+572 LKKGEKYVV
-581 KQGDTYAQIAK
+581 KAGDTYAEIAK
-592 QYKVP
+592 KYKVP
-597 VFLLLQANKGFTKRL
+597 VFLLLQANSGFTKRL
-612 TVGDSLSIPAYVR
+612 TIGDSLAIPAYVR
-625 PPRRMSAAVDGGA
+625 PPRKMSKAN
-638 PIEDSA
+638 EDEIPMELA
-644 KSTDSKSNAKSSS
+644 KSIEQDSKKSSK
-657 SSKGKAEPSEKTAK
+657 SSKKPAEKSSEPSK
-671 SSSSNTSK
+671 SSK
-679 ATASKSP
+679 KEP
-686 KNTTTIYTVAAGD
+686 VNTTIIYTVEAGD

-704 ARKFETTVSAIREMN
+704 AKKYSTTVAAIREMN
-719 DMGNSSNILV
+719 DMGNSSNIKI

-736 GTAAAPSA
+736 GAAKPAASS
-744 PKIEEVVHVVKKGE
+744 PKVEEITHVVKKGE

-787 GEKLKIK
+787 NEKLKIK
-794 TTKKNKK
+794 TTKKPKK

>member
-1 MIWSHKLFR
+1 MIWSNKFVR
-10 LGFVLVFLILTACA
+10 LGFVIALLLLTACA
-24 SKQAKVAVSSQ
+24 PKQAKLAASTQ
-35 GKPIQPEKVSINVPQ
+35 GKPIQPEKVSIDVPAK
-50 VNPGKE
+50 NPGKE

-113 IYKMQMPLR
+113 IYKMQMPVR

-130 YPNLAER
+130 YPNLSEQEES
-137 DANDSTANDSLSID
+137 DSSSVDSLSID
-151 GVDAYDENVADSASM
+151 GVDAYDENAADSVSM
-166 RVIEN
+166 HVIEN

-181 SLPIRFND
+181 SLPIRFNE

-198 TTSARGF
+198 TTSARSF

-219 IYAKLA
+219 IYTKLA

-247 YSRAKAGGMWQFI
+247 YSRAKAAGMWQFI
-260 PETGI
+260 PETGM
-265 RYGLEVDFW
+265 RYGLEQDFW
-274 VDMRRNPELATDA
+274 VDMRRNPEMATEA
-287 ALNYLSALYAEFGD
+287 ALSYLSTLYAEFGD

-315 IRRLVREKKADSTWG
+315 IRRLIREKKADSTWG
-330 ANRPVTYW
+330 NRPVTYW
-338 DLELPQETM
+338 DLQLPQETM

-357 VIGHFPEHYDVSI
+357 VIGHFPDHYNVEI
-370 TKRHLPAYDT
+370 TKRVLPAYDT

-401 TLRTLNMELS
+401 TLRTLNMELT

-426 PVGTRAAFVE
+426 PYGTRAAFVQ

-458 SMGNIAQMYGVRVAE
+458 SIGVIAQQYGVRVSE
-473 IQRANDMKKNAKLK
+473 IQRANDMKKTKLK
-487 VGRTL
+487 PGRTL

-519 DNLAF
+519 DNLAS
-524 ISRRFGISQ
+524 ISRRFGVSQ
-533 ESLRV
+533 ESLRI
-538 WNDIDV
+538 WNNIEPGY
-544 SSNVKYGDTIYVS
+544 NVKKGDTIYVS
-557 KPDLKPTSFVQQRVA
+557 KPELKPSSFVQQRVA
-572 IKKGEKYVV
+572 LKKGEKYVV
-581 KQGDTYAQIAK
+581 KTGDTYAAIAK
-592 QYKVP
+592 NYKVP
-597 VFLLLQANKGFTKRL
+597 VFLLLQANSGFTKRL
-612 TVGDSLSIPAYVR
+612 TIGDTLAIPAYVR
-625 PPRRMSAAVDGGA
+625 PPRKMSKAIDDEIPVIETKVVDSS
-638 PIEDSA
+638 D
-644 KSTDSKSNAKSSS
+644 KKSNKSKKTVEPE
-657 SSKGKAEPSEKTAK
+657 SSK
-671 SSSSNTSK
+671 NSK
-679 ATASKSP
+679 KQPVS
-686 KNTTTIYTVAAGD
+686 TTIIYTVEAGD

-704 ARKFETTVSAIREMN
+704 SRKFSTTVAAIREMN
-719 DMGNSSNILV
+719 DMGNSSNIKV

-736 GTAAAPSA
+736 GSAAPVSSA
-744 PKIEEVVHVVKKGE
+744 PKVEEVTHVVKKGE

-787 GEKLKIK
+787 NEKLKIK
-794 TTKKNKK
+794 TTKKIKK

>member
-1 MIWSHKLFR
+1 MIWSDKFVR
-10 LGFVLVFLILTACA
+10 LGFALVLLFLTACA
-24 SKQAKVAVSSQ
+24 PKQAKLAASSQ
-35 GKPIQPEKVSINVPQ
+35 GKPIQPEKVSIDVPGP
-50 VNPGKE
+50 NPGKE

-71 GLQAIDNH
+71 GLQAMDNSQ
-79 EWAVSKHYLEE
+79 WAVSKHYLEE

-99 YDSTKSRLTRSEDS
+99 YDSTKSKLTRSEDS
-113 IYKMQMPLR
+113 IYKMQMPVR

-130 YPNLAER
+130 YPNLAEQEGS
-137 DANDSTANDSLSID
+137 DSTNTDSLTIE
-151 GVDAYDENVADSASM
+151 GVDAYDENAADSASM

-181 SLPIRFND
+181 SLPIRFNE

-205 ITRSLTRKTAYDSL
+205 ITRSLSRKTAYDSL

-247 YSRAKAGGMWQFI
+247 YSRAKAAGMWQFI

-274 VDMRRNPELATDA
+274 VDMRRNPEMATEA
-287 ALNYLSALYAEFGD
+287 ALSYLSTLYAEFGD

-315 IRRLVREKKADSTWG
+315 IRRLIREKKADSTWG
-330 ANRPVTYW
+330 NRPVTYW
-338 DLELPQETM
+338 DLQLPQETM

-357 VIGHFPEHYDVSI
+357 VIGHYPSHYDVEI
-370 TKRHLPAYDT
+370 TKRQLPAYDT
-380 VTVFD
+380 VTVYD

-401 TLRTLNMELS
+401 TLRTLNMELT

-426 PVGTRAAFVE
+426 PYGTRAAFVQ

-450 QHKVRKGE
+450 EHKVRKGE
-458 SMGNIAQMYGVRVAE
+458 SIGVIAQQYGVRVAE
-473 IQRANDMKKNAKLK
+473 IQRANDMKKTKLK
-487 VGRTL
+487 PGRTL

-506 KPSKVRTYVVQLG
+506 KPTKVRTYVVQLG
-519 DNLAF
+519 DNLGS
-524 ISRRFGISQ
+524 ISRRFGVSQ
-533 ESLRV
+533 ESLRI
-538 WNDIDV
+538 WNNIETGY
-544 SSNVKYGDTIYVS
+544 NVKKGDTIYVS
-557 KPDLKPTSFVQQRVA
+557 KPDLKPTSFIQQRVA
-572 IKKGEKYVV
+572 LKKGEKYVV
-581 KQGDTYAQIAK
+581 KAGDTYAQIAK
-592 QYKVP
+592 KYKVP
-597 VFLLLQANKGFTKRL
+597 VFLLLQANQGFTKRL
-612 TVGDSLSIPAYVR
+612 TIGDSLAIPAYVR
-625 PPRRMSAAVDGGA
+625 PPRKMSKATDEEYPVEPAKAV
-638 PIEDSA
+638 ESSDSKTSS
-644 KSTDSKSNAKSSS
+644 KSSKKTAGKSSDSKSSNSKSS
-657 SSKGKAEPSEKTAK
+657 KKTPV
-671 SSSSNTSK
+671 S
-679 ATASKSP
+679 
-686 KNTTTIYTVAAGD
+686 TTILYTVEAGD
-699 NLFAI
+699 NLYSI
-704 ARKFETTVSAIREMN
+704 SKKYSTTVAAIREMN
-719 DMGNSSNILV
+719 DMGNSSNIKV

-736 GTAAAPSA
+736 GSVAPAPST
-744 PKIEEVVHVVKKGE
+744 PKVEEITHVVKKGE

-787 GEKLKIK
+787 NEKLKIK

>member
-1 MIWSHKLFR
+1 VIWSHKLFR
-10 LGFVLVFLILTACA
+10 FGFVLVFLILSACA
-24 SKQAKVAVSSQ
+24 SKQAKVAASSQ
-35 GKPIQPEKVSINVPQ
+35 GKPLQAEKVSIDVPL

-99 YDSTKSRLTRSEDS
+99 YDSLKSGLTRSEDS

-130 YPNLAER
+130 YPNLADREG
-137 DANDSTANDSLSID
+137 ADSTSADSVSID

-181 SLPIRFND
+181 SLPIRFNE

-198 TTSARGF
+198 TTSARSF

-219 IYAKLA
+219 IYTKLA

-287 ALNYLSALYAEFGD
+287 ALSYLSALYDEFGD

-315 IRRLVREKKADSTWG
+315 IRRLVKAKREDPTWG
-330 ANRPVTYW
+330 PDRPVTYW

-357 VIGHFPEHYDVSI
+357 VIGHFPDHYDVAI

-380 VTVFD
+380 VTVYD

-458 SMGNIAQMYGVRVAE
+458 SLGNIAQQYGVRVSE
-473 IQRANDMKKNAKLK
+473 IQRANEMKKNAKLK

-492 LIPVKVAPRRSTGK
+492 LIPIKVAPRRSTGK

-538 WNDIDV
+538 WNNIDV

-581 KQGDTYAQIAK
+581 KAGDTYAMIAK

-612 TVGDSLSIPAYVR
+612 TVGDSLAIPAYVR
-625 PPRRMSAAVDGGA
+625 PPRRMSGVVDDA
-638 PIEDSA
+638 SPVVESSKNADA
-644 KSTDSKSNAKSSS
+644 NTKSKSSS
-657 SSKGKAEPSEKTAK
+657 SSKGKAEQSEKSVKSA
-671 SSSSNTSK
+671 SSSSK
-679 ATASKSP
+679 AASKTS

-719 DMGNSSNILV
+719 EMGSSSNILV

-736 GTAAAPSA
+736 GTAAPPSS
-744 PKIEEVVHVVKKGE
+744 PKVEEVVHVVKKGE

-766 YGVTIEDIVKWNG
+766 YGVTIEEIVKWNG

-794 TTKKNKK
+794 TTKKSKK

>member
-1 MIWSHKLFR
+1 VIWSNKFVR
-10 LGFVLVFLILTACA
+10 LGFVIALLLLTACA
-24 SKQAKVAVSSQ
+24 PKQAKLAASTQ
-35 GKPIQPEKVSINVPQ
+35 GKPIQPEKVSIDVPAK
-50 VNPGKE
+50 NPGKE

-113 IYKMQMPLR
+113 IYKMQMPVR

-130 YPNLAER
+130 YPNLSEQEES
-137 DANDSTANDSLSID
+137 DSSSVDSLSID
-151 GVDAYDENVADSASM
+151 GVDAYDENAADSVSM
-166 RVIEN
+166 HVIEN

-181 SLPIRFND
+181 SLPIRFNE

-198 TTSARGF
+198 TTSARSF

-219 IYAKLA
+219 IYTKLA

-247 YSRAKAGGMWQFI
+247 YSRAKAAGMWQFI
-260 PETGI
+260 PETGM
-265 RYGLEVDFW
+265 RYGLEQDFW
-274 VDMRRNPELATDA
+274 VDMRRNPEMATEA
-287 ALNYLSALYAEFGD
+287 ALSYLSTLYAEFGD

-315 IRRLVREKKADSTWG
+315 IRRLIREKKADSTWG
-330 ANRPVTYW
+330 NRPVTYW
-338 DLELPQETM
+338 DLQLPQETM

-357 VIGHFPEHYDVSI
+357 VIGHFPDHYNVEI
-370 TKRHLPAYDT
+370 TKRVLPAYDT

-401 TLRTLNMELS
+401 TLRTLNMELT

-426 PVGTRAAFVE
+426 PYGTRAAFVQ

-458 SMGNIAQMYGVRVAE
+458 SIGVIAQQYGVRVSE
-473 IQRANDMKKNAKLK
+473 IQRANDMKKTKLK
-487 VGRTL
+487 PGRTL

-519 DNLAF
+519 DNLAS
-524 ISRRFGISQ
+524 ISRRFGVSQ
-533 ESLRV
+533 ESLRI
-538 WNDIDV
+538 WNNIEPGY
-544 SSNVKYGDTIYVS
+544 NVKKGDTIYVS
-557 KPDLKPTSFVQQRVA
+557 KPELKPSSFVQQRVA
-572 IKKGEKYVV
+572 LKKGEKYVV
-581 KQGDTYAQIAK
+581 KTGDTYAAIAK
-592 QYKVP
+592 NYKVP
-597 VFLLLQANKGFTKRL
+597 VFLLLQANSGFTKRL
-612 TVGDSLSIPAYVR
+612 TIGDTLAIPAYVR
-625 PPRRMSAAVDGGA
+625 PPRKMSKAIDDEIPVIETKVVDSS
-638 PIEDSA
+638 D
-644 KSTDSKSNAKSSS
+644 KKSNKSKKTVESE
-657 SSKGKAEPSEKTAK
+657 SSK
-671 SSSSNTSK
+671 NSK
-679 ATASKSP
+679 KQPVS
-686 KNTTTIYTVAAGD
+686 TTIIYTVEAGD

-704 ARKFETTVSAIREMN
+704 SRKFSTTVAAIREMN
-719 DMGNSSNILV
+719 DMGNSSNIKV

-736 GTAAAPSA
+736 GSAAPVSSA
-744 PKIEEVVHVVKKGE
+744 PKVEEVTHVVKKGE

-787 GEKLKIK
+787 NEKLKIK
-794 TTKKNKK
+794 TTKKIKK

>member
-1 MIWSHKLFR
+1 MIWSDKFVR
-10 LGFVLVFLILTACA
+10 LGLALVLLFLTACA
-24 SKQAKVAVSSQ
+24 PKQAKLAASSQ
-35 GKPIQPEKVSINVPQ
+35 GKPIQPEKVSIDVPGP
-50 VNPGKE
+50 NPGKE

-71 GLQAIDNH
+71 GLQAMDNN

-99 YDSTKSRLTRSEDS
+99 YDSTKSKLTRSEDS
-113 IYKMQMPLR
+113 IYKMQMPVR
-122 IVQALEDV
+122 IVLALEEV
-130 YPNLAER
+130 YPNLSEAGG
-137 DANDSTANDSLSID
+137 DSTSQDSLTID
-151 GVDAYDENVADSASM
+151 GVDAYDENTADSASM

-181 SLPIRFND
+181 SLPIRFNE

-205 ITRSLTRKTAYDSL
+205 ITRSLSRKTAYDSL
-219 IYAKLA
+219 IYTKLA

-247 YSRAKAGGMWQFI
+247 YSRAKAAGMWQFI

-274 VDMRRNPELATDA
+274 VDMRRNPEMATEA
-287 ALNYLSALYAEFGD
+287 ALSYLSTLYAEFGD

-315 IRRLVREKKADSTWG
+315 IRRLIREKKADSTWG
-330 ANRPVTYW
+330 NRPVTYW
-338 DLELPQETM
+338 DLQLPQETM

-357 VIGHFPEHYDVSI
+357 VIGHFPDHYDVAI
-370 TKRHLPAYDT
+370 NKRQLPAYDT
-380 VTVFD
+380 VTVYD

-401 TLRTLNMELS
+401 TLRTLNMELT

-426 PVGTRAAFVE
+426 PYGTRAAFVQ

-458 SMGNIAQMYGVRVAE
+458 SIGVIAQQYGVRVAE
-473 IQRANDMKKNAKLK
+473 IQRANDMKKTKLK
-487 VGRTL
+487 PGRTL

-506 KPSKVRTYVVQLG
+506 KPTKVRTYVVQLG
-519 DNLAF
+519 DNLGS
-524 ISRRFGISQ
+524 ISRRFGVSQ
-533 ESLRV
+533 ESLRI
-538 WNDIDV
+538 WNNIETGY
-544 SSNVKYGDTIYVS
+544 NVKKGDTIFVS
-557 KPDLKPTSFVQQRVA
+557 KPDLKPSSFIQQRVA
-572 IKKGEKYVV
+572 LKKGEKYVV
-581 KQGDTYAQIAK
+581 KAGDTYAEIAK
-592 QYKVP
+592 KYKVP
-597 VFLLLQANKGFTKRL
+597 VFLLLQANSGFTKRL
-612 TVGDSLSIPAYVR
+612 TIGDSLAIPAYVR
-625 PPRRMSAAVDGGA
+625 PPRKMSKAN
-638 PIEDSA
+638 EDEIPVELA
-644 KSTDSKSNAKSSS
+644 KSIEQDSKKSSK
-657 SSKGKAEPSEKTAK
+657 SSKKPAEKSSEPSK
-671 SSSSNTSK
+671 SSK
-679 ATASKSP
+679 KEP
-686 KNTTTIYTVAAGD
+686 VNTTIIYTVEAGD

-704 ARKFETTVSAIREMN
+704 AKKYSTTVAAIREMN
-719 DMGNSSNILV
+719 DMGNSSNIKI

-736 GTAAAPSA
+736 GAAKPAASS
-744 PKIEEVVHVVKKGE
+744 PKVEEITHVVKKGE

-787 GEKLKIK
+787 NEKLKIK
-794 TTKKNKK
+794 TTKKPKK

>member
-1 MIWSHKLFR
+1 MIWSKTFLR
-10 LGFVLVFLILTACA
+10 LGIAFVVLMLAACA
-24 SKQAKVAVSSQ
+24 SKQANVTASPQ
-35 GKPIQPEKVSINVPQ
+35 GRPVPSEKVGIDVPGTD
-50 VNPGKE
+50 PGKE

-99 YDSTKSRLTRSEDS
+99 YDPAKSRLTRSEDS
-113 IYKMQMPLR
+113 IYKMQRPVR

-130 YPNLAER
+130 YPNLSEQEGE
-137 DANDSTANDSLSID
+137 DSTYVDSLSID
-151 GVDAYDENVADSASM
+151 GVDAYDENAADSASI

-181 SLPIRFND
+181 SLPIRFNE

-198 TTSARGF
+198 TTTARGF
-205 ITRSLTRKTAYDSL
+205 ITRSLSRKTAYDSL
-219 IYAKLA
+219 IYTKLA

-247 YSRAKAGGMWQFI
+247 YSRAKAAGMWQFI

-265 RYGLEVDFW
+265 RYGLDVDFW

-287 ALNYLSALYAEFGD
+287 ALSYLSALYAEFGD

-315 IRRLVREKKADSTWG
+315 IRRLIREKKADSTWG
-330 ANRPVTYW
+330 DRPVTYW
-338 DLELPQETM
+338 DLQLPQETM

-357 VIGHFPEHYDVSI
+357 VIGHFPDHYDVAI
-370 TKRHLPAYDT
+370 NKRHLPAYDT
-380 VTVFD
+380 VTVYD

-401 TLRTLNMELS
+401 TLRTLNMELT

-426 PVGTRAAFVE
+426 PYGTRASFVQ
-436 NYDRMEKNGFSSWK
+436 NYDRMEKNGFSSWR

-458 SMGNIAQMYGVRVAE
+458 SLGNIAQQYGVRVTE
-473 IQRANDMKKNAKLK
+473 IQRANEMKKNARLK

-506 KPSKVRTYVVQLG
+506 KPSKVRTYIVQLG
-519 DNLAF
+519 DNLAS
-524 ISRRFGISQ
+524 ISRRFGVSQ
-533 ESLRV
+533 ESLRI
-538 WNDIDV
+538 WNNIEPGY
-544 SSNVKYGDTIYVS
+544 NVKKGDTIYVS

-572 IKKGEKYVV
+572 LKKGEKYIV
-581 KQGDTYAQIAK
+581 KAGDTYALIAK

-597 VFLLLQANKGFTKRL
+597 VFLLLQANSGFTKRL
-612 TVGDSLSIPAYVR
+612 TIGDSLSIPAYVR
-625 PPRRMSAAVDGGA
+625 PPRKM
-638 PIEDSA
+638 
-644 KSTDSKSNAKSSS
+644 
-657 SSKGKAEPSEKTAK
+657 
-671 SSSSNTSK
+671 SK
-679 ATASKSP
+679 ATDDEIPLIEASKVVDTSDKKSNKSSKKTVEP
-686 KNTTTIYTVAAGD
+686 EPSKNSKKQPVSTTIIYTVEPGD
-699 NLFAI
+699 NLYAI
-704 ARKFETTVSAIREMN
+704 SRKYSTTVSAIREMN
-719 DMGNSSNILV
+719 DMGNSSNIKV

-736 GTAAAPSA
+736 GEATPVPSA
-744 PKIEEVVHVVKKGE
+744 PKVEEITHVVKKGE

-766 YGVTIEDIVKWNG
+766 YGVTIEDIVKWND

-787 GEKLKIK
+787 NEKLKIR
-794 TTKKNKK
+794 TTKKIKK

>member
-1 MIWSHKLFR
+1 MIWSHKLLG
-10 LGFVLVFLILTACA
+10 LGFAFIVLMLSACA
-24 SKQAKVAVSSQ
+24 SKQAKVVASPQ
-35 GKPIQPEKVSINVPQ
+35 EKPIQPEKVVIDVPQ

-56 IVGDSTRPSWVYYQY
+56 IVGDSSRPSWVYYQY
-71 GLQAIDNH
+71 GLQAIDNN

-99 YDSTKSRLTRSEDS
+99 YDSTKSRLSRSEDS

-130 YPNLAER
+130 YPNLPGEGA
-137 DANDSTANDSLSID
+137 DSTSTDSVSIE
-151 GVDAYDENVADSASM
+151 GVDAYDENVADSASI

-198 TTSARGF
+198 TTSARAF
-205 ITRSLTRKTAYDSL
+205 ITRSLSRKTAYDSL
-219 IYAKLA
+219 IYTKLA
-225 QKRMPRDLIYLA
+225 QRHMPRDLIYLA

-247 YSRAKAGGMWQFI
+247 YSRAKAAGMWQFI

-265 RYGLEVDFW
+265 RYGLELDFW
-274 VDMRRNPELATDA
+274 VDMRRNPELATEA
-287 ALNYLSALYAEFGD
+287 ALTYLSELYNEFGD

-315 IRRLVREKKADSTWG
+315 IRRLIREKHADPTWG
-330 ANRPVTYW
+330 DRPVTYW
-338 DLELPQETM
+338 DLQLPQETM

-357 VIGHFPEHYDVSI
+357 VIGHFPEQYDVSI
-370 TKRHLPAYDT
+370 TKRQLPPYDT
-380 VTVFD
+380 VTVYD
-385 SFSLD
+385 SFSMD
-390 EIAKFLKVPED
+390 EISKFLKVPED
-401 TLRTLNMELS
+401 TLRSLNMELT

-426 PVGTRAAFVE
+426 PYGTRAAFVQ

-458 SMGNIAQMYGVRVAE
+458 SIGSIAQQYGVRAAE
-473 IQRANDMKKNAKLK
+473 IQRANDMRKNARLK

-492 LIPVKVAPRRSTGK
+492 LIPIKVAPRRSTGK

-519 DNLAF
+519 DNLGS

-538 WNDIDV
+538 WNKIEV
-544 SSNVKYGDTIYVS
+544 GYNVKIGDTIFVS
-557 KPDLKPTSFVQQRVA
+557 KPDLKPSSFVQQRVA
-572 IKKGEKYVV
+572 LKKGEKYIV
-581 KQGDTYAQIAK
+581 QAGDTYAAIAK
-592 QYKVP
+592 KYKVP
-597 VFLLLQANKGFTKRL
+597 VFLLLQANNGFTKRL

-625 PPRRMSAAVDGGA
+625 PPRKMSGAVDDGK
-638 PIEDSA
+638 PIVEPPKVVDVDDSQ
-644 KSTDSKSNAKSSS
+644 SKSKSSKKNAT
-657 SSKGKAEPSEKTAK
+657 SSK
-671 SSSSNTSK
+671 TS
-679 ATASKSP
+679 
-686 KNTTTIYTVAAGD
+686 KNTTIIYTVAAGD
-699 NLFAI
+699 NLYAI
-704 ARKFETTVSAIREMN
+704 AKKFDTSVSAIRDMN
-719 DMGNSSNILV
+719 EMGNSSNIKV

-736 GTAAAPSA
+736 GSGTPAPST
-744 PKIEEVVHVVKKGE
+744 PKVEEVTHTVKKGE

-779 LKDTKIKI
+779 LKDTKIKVN
-787 GEKLKIK
+787 EKLKIK
-794 TTKKNKK
+794 TTKKKKK

>member
-1 MIWSHKLFR
+1 MIWSDKFVR
-10 LGFVLVFLILTACA
+10 LGFALVLLFLTACA
-24 SKQAKVAVSSQ
+24 PKQAKLAASSQ
-35 GKPIQPEKVSINVPQ
+35 GKPIQPEKVSIDVPGP
-50 VNPGKE
+50 NPGKE

-71 GLQAIDNH
+71 GLQAMDNN

-99 YDSTKSRLTRSEDS
+99 YDSTKSKLTRSEDS
-113 IYKMQMPLR
+113 IYKMQMPVR
-122 IVQALEDV
+122 IVLALEEV
-130 YPNLAER
+130 YPNLSEAGG
-137 DANDSTANDSLSID
+137 DSTSQDSLTID
-151 GVDAYDENVADSASM
+151 GVDAYDENTADSASM

-181 SLPIRFND
+181 SLPIRFNE

-205 ITRSLTRKTAYDSL
+205 ITRSLSRKTAYDSL
-219 IYAKLA
+219 IYTKLA

-247 YSRAKAGGMWQFI
+247 YSRAKAAGMWQFI

-274 VDMRRNPELATDA
+274 VDMRRNPEMATEA
-287 ALNYLSALYAEFGD
+287 ALSYLSTLYAEFGD

-315 IRRLVREKKADSTWG
+315 IRRLIREKKADSTWG
-330 ANRPVTYW
+330 NRPVTYW
-338 DLELPQETM
+338 DLQLPQETM

-357 VIGHFPEHYDVSI
+357 VIGHFPDHYDVAI
-370 TKRHLPAYDT
+370 NKRQLPAYDT
-380 VTVFD
+380 VTVYD

-401 TLRTLNMELS
+401 TLRTLNMELT

-426 PVGTRAAFVE
+426 PYGTRAAFVQ

-458 SMGNIAQMYGVRVAE
+458 SIGVIAQQYGVRVAE
-473 IQRANDMKKNAKLK
+473 IQRANDMKKTKLK
-487 VGRTL
+487 PGRTL

-506 KPSKVRTYVVQLG
+506 KPTKVRTYVVQLG
-519 DNLAF
+519 DNLGS
-524 ISRRFGISQ
+524 ISRRFGVSQ
-533 ESLRV
+533 ESLRI
-538 WNDIDV
+538 WNNIETGY
-544 SSNVKYGDTIYVS
+544 NVKKGDTIFVS
-557 KPDLKPTSFVQQRVA
+557 KPDLKPSSFIQQRVA
-572 IKKGEKYVV
+572 LKKGEKYVV
-581 KQGDTYAQIAK
+581 KAGDTYAEIAK
-592 QYKVP
+592 KYKVP
-597 VFLLLQANKGFTKRL
+597 VFLLLQANSGFTKRL
-612 TVGDSLSIPAYVR
+612 TIGDSLAIPAYVR
-625 PPRRMSAAVDGGA
+625 PPRKMSKAN
-638 PIEDSA
+638 EDEIPMELA
-644 KSTDSKSNAKSSS
+644 KSIEQDSKKSSK
-657 SSKGKAEPSEKTAK
+657 SSKKPAEKSSEPSK
-671 SSSSNTSK
+671 SSK
-679 ATASKSP
+679 KEP
-686 KNTTTIYTVAAGD
+686 VNTTIIYTVEAGD

-704 ARKFETTVSAIREMN
+704 AKKYSTTVAAIREMN
-719 DMGNSSNILV
+719 DMGNSSNIKI

-736 GTAAAPSA
+736 GSAKPAANT
-744 PKIEEVVHVVKKGE
+744 PKVEEITHVVKKGE

-787 GEKLKIK
+787 NEKLKIK
-794 TTKKNKK
+794 TTKKSKK

>member
-1 MIWSHKLFR
+1 M
-10 LGFVLVFLILTACA
+10 
-24 SKQAKVAVSSQ
+24 
-35 GKPIQPEKVSINVPQ
+35 
-50 VNPGKE
+50 E

-99 YDSTKSRLTRSEDS
+99 YDSLKSGLTRSEDS

-130 YPNLAER
+130 YPNLPGEVG
-137 DANDSTANDSLSID
+137 DSTSLDSVSIE
-151 GVDAYDENVADSASM
+151 GVDAYDENVADSASI

-219 IYAKLA
+219 IYTKLA

-260 PETGI
+260 PETGA

-287 ALNYLSALYAEFGD
+287 ALNYLSDLHDEFGD
-301 WLLSMAAYNCGEGR
+301 WLLSMAAYNCGENR
-315 IRRLVREKKADSTWG
+315 IRRLLKEKLADSTWG
-330 ANRPVTYW
+330 PNRPVTYW
-338 DLELPQETM
+338 DLQLPQETM

-357 VIGHFPEHYDVSI
+357 VIGHFPEHYDVEI
-370 TKRHLPAYDT
+370 TKRHLPDYDT
-380 VTVFD
+380 VTVYD

-401 TLRTLNMELS
+401 TLRSLNMELT

-426 PVGTRAAFVE
+426 PYGTRSAFVQ
-436 NYDRMEKNGFSSWK
+436 NYDRMEKNGYSSWK

-458 SMGNIAQMYGVRVAE
+458 SIGNIAQMYGVRASE
-473 IQRANDMKKNAKLK
+473 IQRANDMKNGRLK

-492 LIPVKVAPRRSTGK
+492 LIPIKVAPRRSTGK

-519 DNLAF
+519 DNLAS

-538 WNDIDV
+538 WNNIEAW
-544 SSNVKYGDTIYVS
+544 SNVKNGDTIYVS

-572 IKKGEKYVV
+572 LKKGEKYVV
-581 KQGDTYAQIAK
+581 KAGDTYSLIAK
-592 QYKVP
+592 QFKVP
-597 VFLLLQANKGFTKRL
+597 VFLLLQANRGFTRRL
-612 TVGDSLSIPAYVR
+612 TVGDSLSIPVYVR
-625 PPRRMSAAVDGGA
+625 PARKMSGAVDDGKTV
-638 PIEDSA
+638 IEPPKDYDVA
-644 KSTDSKSNAKSSS
+644 DTQSKSKSSKKTSS
-657 SSKGKAEPSEKTAK
+657 SSK
-671 SSSSNTSK
+671 TS
-679 ATASKSP
+679 
-686 KNTTTIYTVAAGD
+686 KNTTIIYTVASGD
-699 NLFAI
+699 NLYAI
-704 ARKFETTVSAIREMN
+704 AKKFDTSVSAIREMN
-719 DMGNSSNILV
+719 EMGNSSNIKV

-736 GTAAAPSA
+736 GSAASSA
-744 PKIEEVVHVVKKGE
+744 SSTPKVEEITHVVKKGE

-779 LKDTKIKI
+779 LKDTKIKVN
-787 GEKLKIK
+787 EKLKIK
-794 TTKKNKK
+794 TTKKRK

>member
-1 MIWSHKLFR
+1 MIWSDKFVR
-10 LGFVLVFLILTACA
+10 LGFALVLLFLTACA
-24 SKQAKVAVSSQ
+24 PKQAKLAASSQ
-35 GKPIQPEKVSINVPQ
+35 GKPIQPEKVSIDVPGP
-50 VNPGKE
+50 NPGKE

-71 GLQAIDNH
+71 GLQAMDNSQ
-79 EWAVSKHYLEE
+79 WAVSKHYLEE

-99 YDSTKSRLTRSEDS
+99 YDSTKSKLTRSEDS
-113 IYKMQMPLR
+113 IYKMQMPVR

-130 YPNLAER
+130 YPNLSEQ
-137 DANDSTANDSLSID
+137 DDNDSTSADSLSIE
-151 GVDAYDENVADSASM
+151 GVDAYDENAADSASI

-181 SLPIRFND
+181 SLPIRFNE

-198 TTSARGF
+198 TNSARGF
-205 ITRSLTRKTAYDSL
+205 ITRSLSRKTAYDSL

-247 YSRAKAGGMWQFI
+247 YSRAKAAGMWQFI

-265 RYGLEVDFW
+265 RYGLDVDFW

-287 ALNYLSALYAEFGD
+287 ALSYLSALYSEFGD

-315 IRRLVREKKADSTWG
+315 IRRLIREKKADSTWG
-330 ANRPVTYW
+330 NRPVTYW
-338 DLELPQETM
+338 DLQLPQETM

-357 VIGHFPEHYDVSI
+357 VIGHYPNHYDVTI
-370 TKRHLPAYDT
+370 TKRQLPVYDT
-380 VTVFD
+380 VTVYD

-401 TLRTLNMELS
+401 TLRTLNMELT

-426 PVGTRAAFVE
+426 PYGTRAAFVQ
-436 NYDRMEKNGFSSWK
+436 NYDRMEKNGFTSWK

-458 SMGNIAQMYGVRVAE
+458 SIGVIAQQYGVRVAE
-473 IQRANDMKKNAKLK
+473 IQRANDMKKTKLK
-487 VGRTL
+487 PGRTL

-506 KPSKVRTYVVQLG
+506 KPTKVRTYVVQLG
-519 DNLAF
+519 DNLGS
-524 ISRRFGISQ
+524 ISRRFGVSQ
-533 ESLRV
+533 ESLRI
-538 WNDIDV
+538 WNNIETGY
-544 SSNVKYGDTIYVS
+544 NVKKGDTIYVS
-557 KPDLKPTSFVQQRVA
+557 KPDLKPTSFIQQRVA
-572 IKKGEKYVV
+572 LKKGEKYVV
-581 KQGDTYAQIAK
+581 KAGDTYAEIAK
-592 QYKVP
+592 KYKVP
-597 VFLLLQANKGFTKRL
+597 VFLLLQANSGFTKRL
-612 TVGDSLSIPAYVR
+612 TIGDSLAIPAYVR
-625 PPRRMSAAVDGGA
+625 PPRKM
-638 PIEDSA
+638 
-644 KSTDSKSNAKSSS
+644 
-657 SSKGKAEPSEKTAK
+657 
-671 SSSSNTSK
+671 SK
-679 ATASKSP
+679 ATDEEYPVEPAKAVESSDSKTSRKSSKKTADKSSDSKPSNSKSSKKAP
-686 KNTTTIYTVAAGD
+686 VSTTILYTVEAGD
-699 NLFAI
+699 NLYSI
-704 ARKFETTVSAIREMN
+704 SKKYSTTVAAIREMN
-719 DMGNSSNILV
+719 DMGNSSNIKV

-736 GTAAAPSA
+736 GSVAPAPSA
-744 PKIEEVVHVVKKGE
+744 PKVEEITHVVKKGE

-787 GEKLKIK
+787 NEKLKIK

>member
-1 MIWSHKLFR
+1 MIWSDKFVR
-10 LGFVLVFLILTACA
+10 LGFALVLLFLTACA
-24 SKQAKVAVSSQ
+24 PKQAKLAASSQ
-35 GKPIQPEKVSINVPQ
+35 GKPIQPEKVSIDVPGP
-50 VNPGKE
+50 NPGKE

-71 GLQAIDNH
+71 GLQAMDNN

-99 YDSTKSRLTRSEDS
+99 YDSTKSKLTRSEDS
-113 IYKMQMPLR
+113 IYKMQMPVR
-122 IVQALEDV
+122 IVLALEDV
-130 YPNLAER
+130 YPNLSEAGG
-137 DANDSTANDSLSID
+137 DSTSQDSLTID
-151 GVDAYDENVADSASM
+151 GVDAYDENTADSASM

-181 SLPIRFND
+181 SLPIRFNE

-205 ITRSLTRKTAYDSL
+205 ITRSLSRKTAYDSL
-219 IYAKLA
+219 IYTKLA

-247 YSRAKAGGMWQFI
+247 YSRAKAAGMWQFI

-274 VDMRRNPELATDA
+274 VDMRRNPEMATEA
-287 ALNYLSALYAEFGD
+287 ALSYLSTLYAEFGD

-315 IRRLVREKKADSTWG
+315 IRRLIREKKADSTWG
-330 ANRPVTYW
+330 NRPVTYW
-338 DLELPQETM
+338 DLQLPQETM

-357 VIGHFPEHYDVSI
+357 VIGHFPDHYDVAI
-370 TKRHLPAYDT
+370 NKRQLPAYDT
-380 VTVFD
+380 VTVYD

-401 TLRTLNMELS
+401 TLRTLNMELT

-426 PVGTRAAFVE
+426 PYGTRAAFVQ

-458 SMGNIAQMYGVRVAE
+458 SIGVIAQQYGVRVAE
-473 IQRANDMKKNAKLK
+473 IQRANDMKKTKLK
-487 VGRTL
+487 PGRTL

-506 KPSKVRTYVVQLG
+506 KPTKVRTYVVQLG
-519 DNLAF
+519 DNLGS
-524 ISRRFGISQ
+524 ISRRFGVSQ
-533 ESLRV
+533 ESLRI
-538 WNDIDV
+538 WNNIETGY
-544 SSNVKYGDTIYVS
+544 NVKKGDTIFVS
-557 KPDLKPTSFVQQRVA
+557 KPDLKPSSFIQQRVA
-572 IKKGEKYVV
+572 LKKGEKYVV
-581 KQGDTYAQIAK
+581 KAGDTYAEIAK
-592 QYKVP
+592 KYKVP
-597 VFLLLQANKGFTKRL
+597 VFLLLQANSGFTKRL
-612 TVGDSLSIPAYVR
+612 TIGDSLAIPAYVR
-625 PPRRMSAAVDGGA
+625 PPRKMSKAN
-638 PIEDSA
+638 EDEIPVELA
-644 KSTDSKSNAKSSS
+644 KSVEQDSKKSSK
-657 SSKGKAEPSEKTAK
+657 SSKKPAEKSSEPSK
-671 SSSSNTSK
+671 SSK
-679 ATASKSP
+679 KEP
-686 KNTTTIYTVAAGD
+686 VNTTIIYTVEAGD

-704 ARKFETTVSAIREMN
+704 AKKYSTTVAAIREMN
-719 DMGNSSNILV
+719 DMGNSSNIKI

-736 GTAAAPSA
+736 GAAKPAASS
-744 PKIEEVVHVVKKGE
+744 PKVEEITHVVKKGE

-787 GEKLKIK
+787 NEKLKIK
-794 TTKKNKK
+794 TTKKPKK

>member
-1 MIWSHKLFR
+1 MIWSHKL
-10 LGFVLVFLILTACA
+10 LGLGLAFIVLTLSACA
-24 SKQAKVAVSSQ
+24 SKQAKVVASPQ
-35 GKPIQPEKVSINVPQ
+35 GKPIQPEKVVIDVPQ

-56 IVGDSTRPSWVYYQY
+56 IVGDSSRPSWVYYQY
-71 GLQAIDNH
+71 GLQAIDNN

-99 YDSTKSRLTRSEDS
+99 YDSTKSRLTRAEDS

-130 YPNLAER
+130 YPNLPGEGA
-137 DANDSTANDSLSID
+137 DSTSADSVSIE
-151 GVDAYDENVADSASM
+151 GVDAYDENVADSASI

-181 SLPIRFND
+181 SLPIRFNE

-198 TTSARGF
+198 TTSARAF
-205 ITRSLTRKTAYDSL
+205 ITRSLSRKTAYDSL
-219 IYAKLA
+219 IYTKLA
-225 QKRMPRDLIYLA
+225 QHGMPRDLIYLA

-247 YSRAKAGGMWQFI
+247 YSRAKAAGMWQFI

-274 VDMRRNPELATDA
+274 VDMRRNPELATEA
-287 ALNYLSALYAEFGD
+287 ALTYLSQLHDEFGD

-315 IRRLVREKKADSTWG
+315 IRRLIREKHADSTWG
-330 ANRPVTYW
+330 DRPVSYW
-338 DLELPQETM
+338 DLQLPQETM

-357 VIGHFPEHYDVSI
+357 VIGHFPEQYDVSI
-370 TKRHLPAYDT
+370 TKRQLPPYDT
-380 VTVFD
+380 VTVYD
-385 SFSLD
+385 SFSMD
-390 EIAKFLKVPED
+390 EISKFLKVPED
-401 TLRTLNMELS
+401 TLRSLNMELT

-426 PVGTRAAFVE
+426 PYGTRTAFVQ

-458 SMGNIAQMYGVRVAE
+458 SIGNIAQQYGVRVSE
-473 IQRANDMKKNAKLK
+473 IQRANDMRKNARLK

-492 LIPVKVAPRRSTGK
+492 LIPIKVAPRRSTGK

-519 DNLAF
+519 DNLAS

-538 WNDIDV
+538 WNHIEAW
-544 SSNVKYGDTIYVS
+544 SNVKNGDTIYVS
-557 KPDLKPTSFVQQRVA
+557 KPDLKPSSFVQQRVA
-572 IKKGEKYVV
+572 LKKGEKYVV
-581 KQGDTYAQIAK
+581 QAGDTYAEIAK
-592 QYKVP
+592 KYKVP
-597 VFLLLQANKGFTKRL
+597 VFLLLQANNGFTRRL
-612 TVGDSLSIPAYVR
+612 MVGDSLSIPAYVR
-625 PPRRMSAAVDGGA
+625 PPRKMSGAVDDGN
-638 PIEDSA
+638 PIVEPPKVYDSD
-644 KSTDSKSNAKSSS
+644 DSKKSSKKS
-657 SSKGKAEPSEKTAK
+657 ASSSGSSKGS
-671 SSSSNTSK
+671 
-679 ATASKSP
+679 
-686 KNTTTIYTVAAGD
+686 KNTTIIYTVASGD
-699 NLFAI
+699 NLYAI
-704 ARKFETTVSAIREMN
+704 AKKFDTSVSAIREMN
-719 DMGNSSNILV
+719 EMGSSSSIKV

-736 GTAAAPSA
+736 GSGAPAPST
-744 PKIEEVVHVVKKGE
+744 PKVEEVTHVVKKGE

-779 LKDTKIKI
+779 LKDTKIKVN
-787 GEKLKIK
+787 EKLKIK
-794 TTKKNKK
+794 TTKKKK

>member
-1 MIWSHKLFR
+1 MIWSDKFVR
-10 LGFVLVFLILTACA
+10 LGFALVLLFLTACA
-24 SKQAKVAVSSQ
+24 PKQAKLAASSQ
-35 GKPIQPEKVSINVPQ
+35 GKPIQPEKVSIDVPGP
-50 VNPGKE
+50 NPGKE

-71 GLQAIDNH
+71 GLQAMDNSQ
-79 EWAVSKHYLEE
+79 WAVSKHYLEE

-99 YDSTKSRLTRSEDS
+99 YDSTKSKLTRSEDS
-113 IYKMQMPLR
+113 IYKMQMPVR

-130 YPNLAER
+130 YPNLSEQ
-137 DANDSTANDSLSID
+137 DDNDSTSADSLSIE
-151 GVDAYDENVADSASM
+151 GVDAYDENAADSASI

-181 SLPIRFND
+181 SLPIRFNE

-205 ITRSLTRKTAYDSL
+205 ITRSLSRKTAYDSL

-247 YSRAKAGGMWQFI
+247 YSRAKAAGMWQFI

-287 ALNYLSALYAEFGD
+287 ALSYLSALYSEFGD

-315 IRRLVREKKADSTWG
+315 IRRLIREKKADSTWG
-330 ANRPVTYW
+330 NRPVTYW
-338 DLELPQETM
+338 DLQLPQETM

-357 VIGHFPEHYDVSI
+357 VIGHYPNHYDVTI
-370 TKRHLPAYDT
+370 TKRQLPVYDT
-380 VTVFD
+380 VTVYD

-401 TLRTLNMELS
+401 TLRTLNMELT

-426 PVGTRAAFVE
+426 PYGTRAAFVQ
-436 NYDRMEKNGFSSWK
+436 NYDRMEKNGFTSWK

-458 SMGNIAQMYGVRVAE
+458 SIGVIAQQYGVRVAE
-473 IQRANDMKKNAKLK
+473 IQRANDMKKTKLK
-487 VGRTL
+487 PGRTL

-506 KPSKVRTYVVQLG
+506 KPTKVRTYVVLLG
-519 DNLAF
+519 DNLGS
-524 ISRRFGISQ
+524 ISRRFGVSQ
-533 ESLRV
+533 ESLRI
-538 WNDIDV
+538 WNNIETGY
-544 SSNVKYGDTIYVS
+544 NVKKGDTIYVS
-557 KPDLKPTSFVQQRVA
+557 KPDLKPTSFIQQRVA
-572 IKKGEKYVV
+572 LKKGEKYVV
-581 KQGDTYAQIAK
+581 KAGDTYAEIAK
-592 QYKVP
+592 KYKVP
-597 VFLLLQANKGFTKRL
+597 VFLLLQANSGFTKRL
-612 TVGDSLSIPAYVR
+612 TIGDSLAIPAYVR
-625 PPRRMSAAVDGGA
+625 PPRKM
-638 PIEDSA
+638 
-644 KSTDSKSNAKSSS
+644 
-657 SSKGKAEPSEKTAK
+657 
-671 SSSSNTSK
+671 SK
-679 ATASKSP
+679 ATDEEYPVEPAKAVESSDSKTSSKSSKKTADKSSGSKSSNSKSSKKAP
-686 KNTTTIYTVAAGD
+686 VSTTILYTVEAGD
-699 NLFAI
+699 NLYSI
-704 ARKFETTVSAIREMN
+704 SKKYSTTVAAIREMN
-719 DMGNSSNILV
+719 DMGNSSNIKV

-736 GTAAAPSA
+736 GSAAPAPSA
-744 PKIEEVVHVVKKGE
+744 PKVEEITHVVKKGE

-787 GEKLKIK
+787 NEKLKIK

>member
-1 MIWSHKLFR
+1 MIWSNKFVR
-10 LGFVLVFLILTACA
+10 LGFVIALLLLTACA
-24 SKQAKVAVSSQ
+24 PKQAKLAASTQ
-35 GKPIQPEKVSINVPQ
+35 GKPIQPEKVSIDVPAK
-50 VNPGKE
+50 NPGKE

-113 IYKMQMPLR
+113 IYKMQMPVR

-130 YPNLAER
+130 YPNLSEQEES
-137 DANDSTANDSLSID
+137 DSSSVDSLSID
-151 GVDAYDENVADSASM
+151 GVDAYDENAADSVSM
-166 RVIEN
+166 HVIEN

-181 SLPIRFND
+181 SLPIRFNE

-198 TTSARGF
+198 TTSARSF

-219 IYAKLA
+219 IYTKLA

-247 YSRAKAGGMWQFI
+247 YSRAKAAGMWQFI
-260 PETGI
+260 PETGM
-265 RYGLEVDFW
+265 RYGLEQDFW
-274 VDMRRNPELATDA
+274 VDMRRNPEMATEA
-287 ALNYLSALYAEFGD
+287 ALSYLSTLYAEFGD

-315 IRRLVREKKADSTWG
+315 IRRLIREKKADSTWG
-330 ANRPVTYW
+330 NRPVTYW
-338 DLELPQETM
+338 DLQLPQETM

-357 VIGHFPEHYDVSI
+357 VIGHFPDHYNVEI
-370 TKRHLPAYDT
+370 TKRVLPAYDT

-401 TLRTLNMELS
+401 TLRTLNMELT

-426 PVGTRAAFVE
+426 PYGTRAAFVQ

-458 SMGNIAQMYGVRVAE
+458 SIGVIAQQYGVRVSE
-473 IQRANDMKKNAKLK
+473 IQRANDMKKTKLK
-487 VGRTL
+487 PGRTL

-519 DNLAF
+519 DNLAS
-524 ISRRFGISQ
+524 ISRRFGVSQ
-533 ESLRV
+533 ESLRI
-538 WNDIDV
+538 WNNIEPGY
-544 SSNVKYGDTIYVS
+544 NVKKGDTIYVS
-557 KPDLKPTSFVQQRVA
+557 KPELKPSSFVQQRVA
-572 IKKGEKYVV
+572 LKKGEKYVV
-581 KQGDTYAQIAK
+581 KTGDTYAAIAK
-592 QYKVP
+592 NYKVP
-597 VFLLLQANKGFTKRL
+597 VFLLLQANSGFTKRL
-612 TVGDSLSIPAYVR
+612 TIGDTLAIPAYVR
-625 PPRRMSAAVDGGA
+625 PPRKMSKAIDDEIPVIETKVVDSS
-638 PIEDSA
+638 D
-644 KSTDSKSNAKSSS
+644 KKSNKSKKTVEPE
-657 SSKGKAEPSEKTAK
+657 SSK
-671 SSSSNTSK
+671 NSK
-679 ATASKSP
+679 KQPVS
-686 KNTTTIYTVAAGD
+686 TTIIYTVEAGD
-699 NLFAI
+699 NLYAI
-704 ARKFETTVSAIREMN
+704 SRKFSTTVAAIREMN
-719 DMGNSSNILV
+719 DMGNSSNIKV

-736 GTAAAPSA
+736 GSAAPVSSA
-744 PKIEEVVHVVKKGE
+744 PKVEEVTHVVKKGE

-787 GEKLKIK
+787 NEKLKIK
-794 TTKKNKK
+794 TTKKIKK

>member
-1 MIWSHKLFR
+1 MIWSDKFVR
-10 LGFVLVFLILTACA
+10 LGFALVLLFLTACA
-24 SKQAKVAVSSQ
+24 PKQAKLAASSQ
-35 GKPIQPEKVSINVPQ
+35 GKPIQPEKVSIDVPGP
-50 VNPGKE
+50 NPGKE

-71 GLQAIDNH
+71 GLQAMDNN

-99 YDSTKSRLTRSEDS
+99 YDSTKSKLTRSEDS
-113 IYKMQMPLR
+113 IYKMQMPVR
-122 IVQALEDV
+122 IVLALEEV
-130 YPNLAER
+130 YPNLSEAGG
-137 DANDSTANDSLSID
+137 DSTSQDSLTID
-151 GVDAYDENVADSASM
+151 GVDAYDENTADSASM

-181 SLPIRFND
+181 SLPIRFNE

-205 ITRSLTRKTAYDSL
+205 ITRSLSRKTAYDSL
-219 IYAKLA
+219 IYTKLA

-247 YSRAKAGGMWQFI
+247 YSRAKAAGMWQFI

-274 VDMRRNPELATDA
+274 VDMRRNPEMATEA
-287 ALNYLSALYAEFGD
+287 ALSYLSTLYAEFGD

-315 IRRLVREKKADSTWG
+315 IRRLIREKKADSTWG
-330 ANRPVTYW
+330 NRPVTYW
-338 DLELPQETM
+338 DLQLPQETM

-357 VIGHFPEHYDVSI
+357 VIGHFPDHYDVAI
-370 TKRHLPAYDT
+370 NKRQLPAYDT
-380 VTVFD
+380 VTVYD

-401 TLRTLNMELS
+401 TLRTLNMELT

-426 PVGTRAAFVE
+426 PYGTRAAFVQ

-458 SMGNIAQMYGVRVAE
+458 SIGVIAQQYGVRVAE
-473 IQRANDMKKNAKLK
+473 IQRANDMKKTKLK
-487 VGRTL
+487 PGRTL

-506 KPSKVRTYVVQLG
+506 KPTKVRTYVVQLG
-519 DNLAF
+519 DNLGS
-524 ISRRFGISQ
+524 ISRRFGVSQ
-533 ESLRV
+533 ESLRI
-538 WNDIDV
+538 WNNIETGY
-544 SSNVKYGDTIYVS
+544 NVKKGDTIFVS
-557 KPDLKPTSFVQQRVA
+557 KPDLKPSSFIQQRVA
-572 IKKGEKYVV
+572 LKKGEKYVV
-581 KQGDTYAQIAK
+581 KAGDTYAEIAK
-592 QYKVP
+592 KYKVP
-597 VFLLLQANKGFTKRL
+597 VFLLLQANSGFTKRL
-612 TVGDSLSIPAYVR
+612 TIGDSLAIPAYVR
-625 PPRRMSAAVDGGA
+625 PPRKMSKAN
-638 PIEDSA
+638 EDEIPVELA
-644 KSTDSKSNAKSSS
+644 KSVEQDSKKSSK
-657 SSKGKAEPSEKTAK
+657 SSKKPAEKSSEPSSK
-671 SSSSNTSK
+671 SSK
-679 ATASKSP
+679 KEP
-686 KNTTTIYTVAAGD
+686 VNTTIIYTVEAGD

-704 ARKFETTVSAIREMN
+704 AKKYSTTVAAIREMN
-719 DMGNSSNILV
+719 DMGNSSNIKI

-736 GTAAAPSA
+736 GAAKPAA
-744 PKIEEVVHVVKKGE
+744 NTPKVEEIIHVVKKGE

-787 GEKLKIK
+787 NEKLKIK
-794 TTKKNKK
+794 TTKKSKK